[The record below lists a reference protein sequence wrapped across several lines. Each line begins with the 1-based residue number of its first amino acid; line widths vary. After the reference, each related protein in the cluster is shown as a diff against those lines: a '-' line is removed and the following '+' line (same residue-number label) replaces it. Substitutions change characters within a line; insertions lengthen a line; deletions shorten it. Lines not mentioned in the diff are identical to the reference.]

1 METTYDPHRIE
12 SGVYAAWEEGGRF
25 APRGQ
30 GRPYCIMIPPPNVT
44 GTLHMGH
51 AFQDTIMDTLIRY
64 HRMRG
69 FDTLWQMGADHAGIA
84 TQVVVERQLEA
95 EGKDRRALGREA
107 FVERVW
113 DWTRESGG
121 TIRRQLRRLGA
132 SVDWDTE
139 RFTLDE
145 GLSEAVLETFVR
157 LYDKGLIYRGR
168 RLVNWDPVLRTA
180 VSDLEVKS
188 EEEGGHLWHIRYP
201 LCDPSRDGA
210 DCVTVATTRPETM
223 LGDVAVAVHPDDPRH
238 ADLVGREVEL
248 PLCDRR
254 IPVIADE
261 SVVPEFGTGCLKITP
276 AHDFNDYAVG
286 ERHRLPS
293 IDIFTEVASLNEN
306 APEVY
311 RGLDRFAARERIV
324 ADLEEAGLLDR
335 VETCR
340 HQIPR
345 GERTGAVVEPRLTAQ
360 WFVRAAPLAEP
371 AIRAVETGAVR
382 FVPENWARVYFQW
395 MRDIEDW
402 CISRQIW
409 WGHRIPAWYDPD
421 GNIHV
426 GRSEAQVRER
436 HGLGPD
442 IALERDPDV
451 LDTWFSSALWPFS
464 TLGWPRESERLAG
477 FYPTSVL
484 VTGFDIIFF
493 WVARMI
499 MMGVEFMDDVP
510 FEHVYIHGLVLDAD
524 GEKMSKSKGNIL
536 DPLDLID
543 GIDLESLVVKRTTG
557 LMKPAD
563 APRIAEAT
571 RRQFPD
577 GIPAYGTDALRFTF
591 CSLATNGRNIRFDL
605 GRIEGNRN
613 FCNKLWNAARYVLR
627 NAAPGG
633 GSEPPKDAA
642 PGVCD
647 GHGLPRGRDGGPGA
661 VPAVA
666 DGRDLPD
673 RRGSGPDALPSVA
686 DGTDLPDRRGNGP
699 GAVPWAADGD
709 DPPDRRGGSGV
720 VPCIAD
726 GSDPSDRRG
735 RSEVVPCIADRWIR
749 SRLVALAEQV
759 RDGFESYRFDYVA
772 SSLYDFTWN
781 EFCDWYLELTK
792 PVLAGPG
799 VPEAARESTRRT
811 LVEVF
816 ETLLRFLHPIMP
828 FVTEDLWRRVAPAA
842 GIEGET
848 VMLQPWPEPGEAD
861 PAAEAEV
868 EWIKT
873 FVLAVRHVRGEVE
886 LAPGRRVAVCLQG
899 GDALDAERVDA
910 HRELLESLAR
920 LEGFTW
926 LDPDAPAPPGAAAF
940 AGALKILLPF
950 EGTVDLAAERA
961 RLERE
966 IEKRERDLG
975 QVEAKLA
982 NEAFVTRAPA
992 PVVEK
997 QRERA
1002 EELGRAVGRLRDQ
1015 VERLARAG

>member
-1 METTYDPHRIE
+1 METTYDPRRIE
-12 SGVYAAWEEGGRF
+12 SGMYAAWEAGGWF
-25 APRGQ
+25 APRG
-30 GRPYCIMIPPPNVT
+30 GGPPYCIMIPPPNVT

-51 AFQDTIMDTLIRY
+51 AFQDTIMDILIR
-64 HRMRG
+64 HRRMRG
-69 FDTLWQMGADHAGIA
+69 CDTLWQVGTDHAGIA
-84 TQVVVERQLEA
+84 TQVVVERQVEA
-95 EGKDRRALGREA
+95 EGRDRRSLGREA

-113 DWTRESGG
+113 DWTRQSGE
-121 TIRRQLRRLGA
+121 TIRNQLRRLGA
-132 SVDWDTE
+132 SVDWATE

-157 LYDKGLIYRGR
+157 LHDKGLIYRGR

-180 VSDLEVKS
+180 VSDLEVQS
-188 EEEGGHLWHIRYP
+188 EEEDGHLWHIRYP
-201 LCDPSRDGA
+201 LHEPPPGGPGF
-210 DCVTVATTRPETM
+210 VTVATTRPETM
-223 LGDVAVAVHPDDPRH
+223 LGDVAVAVHPDDPRY

-286 ERHRLPS
+286 ERHGLPF
-293 IDIFTEVASLNEN
+293 IDIFTDTASLNEN
-306 APEVY
+306 APRAY
-311 RGLDRFAARERIV
+311 RGLDRFVARKRVV
-324 ADLEEAGLLDR
+324 ADLREAGRLGR
-335 VETCR
+335 VEAYR
-340 HQIPR
+340 HHIPR

-360 WFVRAAPLAEP
+360 WFVRAARLAEP

-382 FVPENWARVYFQW
+382 FVPESWAKVYFRW
-395 MRDIEDW
+395 MHDIEDW
-402 CISRQIW
+402 CVSRQIW
-409 WGHRIPAWYDPD
+409 WGHRIPAWYGPD
-421 GNIHV
+421 GAVYV
-426 GRSEAQVRER
+426 GRSEAEIRAR
-436 HGLGPD
+436 HGLDPD
-442 IALERDPDV
+442 VPLERDPDV

-464 TLGWPRESERLAG
+464 TLGWPRESERLAR
-477 FYPTSVL
+477 FYPTRVL

-510 FEHVYIHGLVLDAD
+510 FDHVYIHGLVLDAD
-524 GEKMSKSKGNIL
+524 GEKMSKSRGNIL

-557 LMKPAD
+557 LMKPED
-563 APRIAEAT
+563 APRIADVT

-627 NAAPGG
+627 NAEPSGEPGN
-633 GSEPPKDAA
+633 AA
-642 PGVCD
+642 A
-647 GHGLPRGRDGGPGA
+647 GA
-661 VPAVA
+661 
-666 DGRDLPD
+666 
-673 RRGSGPDALPSVA
+673 PSV
-686 DGTDLPDRRGNGP
+686 
-699 GAVPWAADGD
+699 
-709 DPPDRRGGSGV
+709 
-720 VPCIAD
+720 
-726 GSDPSDRRG
+726 
-735 RSEVVPCIADRWIR
+735 ADRWIR
-749 SRLVALAEQV
+749 SRLAALAEQV
-759 RDGFESYRFDYVA
+759 RDGFESYRFDHVA
-772 SSLYDFTWN
+772 TSLYDFTWN

-792 PVLAGPG
+792 PVLAGPD
-799 VPEAARESTRRT
+799 VPEAARAATRRT

-816 ETLLRFLHPIMP
+816 ETLLRFLHPVMP

-842 GIEGET
+842 GVVGET
-848 VMLQPWPEPGEAD
+848 VMLQPWPEPGEMD
-861 PAAEAEV
+861 PVAEAEV
-868 EWIKT
+868 GWIKT
-873 FVLAVRHVRGEVE
+873 FVLAVRHVRGQMDI
-886 LAPGRRVAVCLQG
+886 ASGRRIAVRLQG
-899 GDALDAERVDA
+899 GGPLDVARVEA
-910 HRELLESLAR
+910 HPDLLRSLAR
-920 LEGFTW
+920 LDGLIW
-926 LDPDAPAPPGAAAF
+926 LDPDAPSPPGAAAF

-966 IEKRERDLG
+966 IEKRVRDLG

-1002 EELGRAVGRLRDQ
+1002 AELGRVVGRLRDQ

>member
-1 METTYDPHRIE
+1 METTYDPRRVE
-12 SGVYAAWEEGGRF
+12 SGAYAAWEAGGRF
-25 APRGQ
+25 APNGE
-30 GRPYCIMIPPPNVT
+30 GRRYCIMIPPPNVT

-51 AFQDTIMDTLIRY
+51 AFQDTIMDTLIRF

-69 FDTLWQMGADHAGIA
+69 RDTLWQMGTDHAGIA

-95 EGKDRRALGREA
+95 AGEDRRAIGRDA

-113 DWTRESGG
+113 DWTRQSGE

-132 SVDWDTE
+132 SVDWSTE

-157 LYDKGLIYRGR
+157 LYDKGLVYRGR

-188 EEEGGHLWHIRYP
+188 EEEDGHLWHIRYP
-201 LCDPSRDGA
+201 LCDSPAGGPEW
-210 DCVTVATTRPETM
+210 VVVATTRPETM
-223 LGDVAVAVHPDDPRH
+223 LGDVAVAVHPDDPRY
-238 ADLVGREVEL
+238 ADLVGRRVEL
-248 PLCDRR
+248 PLAGRT
-254 IPVIADE
+254 IPIVADE

-276 AHDFNDYAVG
+276 AHDFNDYEVG
-286 ERHRLPS
+286 ERHGLPS
-293 IDIFTEVASLNEN
+293 IDIFTETAHLNEH
-306 APEVY
+306 APAPY
-311 RGLDRFAARERIV
+311 RGLDRFVARERIV
-324 ADLEEAGLLDR
+324 TDLRTADRLDR
-335 VETCR
+335 VESYR

-360 WFVRAAPLAEP
+360 WFVRAGPLAEP
-371 AIRAVETGAVR
+371 AIRAVESGRVR
-382 FVPENWARVYFQW
+382 FVPENWAKVYYQW
-395 MRDIEDW
+395 MHDIEDW

-409 WGHRIPAWYDPD
+409 WGHRIPAWYDRE
-421 GNIHV
+421 GGIFV
-426 GRSEAQVRER
+426 GRSEEEVRAR
-436 HGLGPD
+436 HGLGPEVP
-442 IALERDPDV
+442 LERDSDV

-464 TLGWPRESERLAG
+464 TLGWPRESERLDRY
-477 FYPTSVL
+477 YPTSVL

-499 MMGVEFMDDVP
+499 MMGVEFMDEVP
-510 FEHVYIHGLVLDAD
+510 FDDVYIHGLVLDENGD
-524 GEKMSKSKGNIL
+524 KMSKSKGNIL

-543 GIDLESLVVKRTTG
+543 GVDLESLVAKRTTG
-557 LMKPAD
+557 LMRPED
-563 APRIAEAT
+563 APHIAKAT

-591 CSLATNGRNIRFDL
+591 CALATNGRNIRFDL
-605 GRIEGNRN
+605 KRIEGYRN

-627 NAAPGG
+627 SVDPDGAGTGRPAEAPRSAEAELGASG
-633 GSEPPKDAA
+633 V
-642 PGVCD
+642 PG
-647 GHGLPRGRDGGPGA
+647 PQA
-661 VPAVA
+661 M
-666 DGRDLPD
+666 
-673 RRGSGPDALPSVA
+673 PSV
-686 DGTDLPDRRGNGP
+686 
-699 GAVPWAADGD
+699 V
-709 DPPDRRGGSGV
+709 
-720 VPCIAD
+720 
-726 GSDPSDRRG
+726 
-735 RSEVVPCIADRWIR
+735 DRWIR
-749 SRLVALAEQV
+749 SRLVTVAEQV

-781 EFCDWYLELTK
+781 EFCDWYVELTK
-792 PVLAGPG
+792 PILAAPG
-799 VPEAARESTRRT
+799 VPEAARSATRRT

-828 FVTEDLWRRVAPAA
+828 FVTEDLWLRVAPAA

-848 VMLQPWPEPGEAD
+848 VMLQPWPEPGDAD
-861 PAAEAEV
+861 PEAETEV
-868 EWIKT
+868 EWIKG
-873 FVLAVRHVRGEVE
+873 FVLAVRNARGEMDI
-886 LAPGRRVAVCLQG
+886 APGRRIGVRLQG
-899 GDALDAERVDA
+899 GDARDAQRVA
-910 HRELLESLAR
+910 EHRTLLESLAR

-926 LDPDAPAPPGAAAF
+926 LEPDAPTPPGAAAF

-966 IEKRERDLG
+966 IAKRVRDLG

-982 NEAFVTRAPA
+982 NEAFVARAPA

-1002 EELGRAVGRLRDQ
+1002 AELGKAVGRLQDQ
-1015 VERLARAG
+1015 VERLAEAG

>member
-1 METTYDPHRIE
+1 METTYDPRRTE
-12 SGVYAAWEEGGRF
+12 SGVYAAWEAGGRF
-25 APRGQ
+25 APRGE

-69 FDTLWQMGADHAGIA
+69 FDTLWQAGTDHAGIA

-95 EGKDRRALGREA
+95 EGADRRSLGREA

-113 DWTRESGG
+113 DWTRQSGG

-132 SVDWDTE
+132 SVDWETE

-157 LYDKGLIYRGR
+157 LHEKGLIYRGR

-188 EEEGGHLWHIRYP
+188 EEEEGWLWHIRYP
-201 LCDPSRDGA
+201 LCDPPPAGPA
-210 DCVTVATTRPETM
+210 FVTVATTRPETL
-223 LGDVAVAVHPDDPRH
+223 LGDTAVAVHPDDPRY

-261 SVVPEFGTGCLKITP
+261 SVAPEFGTGCLKITP
-276 AHDFNDYAVG
+276 AHDFNDHAVG
-286 ERHRLPS
+286 ERHGLPS
-293 IDIFTEVASLNEN
+293 IDVFTDTASLNEN
-306 APEVY
+306 APEAY

-324 ADLEEAGLLDR
+324 ADLREAGRLDR
-335 VETCR
+335 VDPHR

-382 FVPENWARVYFQW
+382 FVPESWAKVYFQW
-395 MRDIEDW
+395 LRDVEDW

-409 WGHRIPAWYDPD
+409 WGHRIPAWHGPD
-421 GNIHV
+421 GEIYV
-426 GRSEAQVRER
+426 GRSEAEVRER
-436 HGLGPD
+436 RGFGPEVP
-442 IALERDPDV
+442 LERDPDV

-464 TLGWPRESERLAG
+464 TLGWPRETERLAR
-477 FYPTSVL
+477 FYPTRVL

-493 WVARMI
+493 WVARMV
-499 MMGVEFMDDVP
+499 MMGVEFMGGAP
-510 FEHVYIHGLVLDAD
+510 FDHVYIHGLVLDAD
-524 GEKMSKSKGNIL
+524 GEKMSKSKGNVL

-557 LMKPAD
+557 LMKPED
-563 APRIAEAT
+563 APRIAQAT

-591 CSLATNGRNIRFDL
+591 CSLATSGRNVRFDL

-627 NAAPGG
+627 SAAPPTGG
-633 GSEPPKDAA
+633 GEETPPGDSAGA
-642 PGVCD
+642 GAEASAE
-647 GHGLPRGRDGGPGA
+647 RGTERDGAGA
-661 VPAVA
+661 PTV
-666 DGRDLPD
+666 
-673 RRGSGPDALPSVA
+673 
-686 DGTDLPDRRGNGP
+686 
-699 GAVPWAADGD
+699 
-709 DPPDRRGGSGV
+709 
-720 VPCIAD
+720 
-726 GSDPSDRRG
+726 
-735 RSEVVPCIADRWIR
+735 ADRWIR
-749 SRLVALAEQV
+749 SRLAALVEQM
-759 RDGFESYRFDYVA
+759 RDGFETYRFDHVA
-772 SSLYDFTWN
+772 ASLYDFTWN

-792 PVLAGPG
+792 PVLAAPDA
-799 VPEAARESTRRT
+799 PEAARAATRRT

-816 ETLLRFLHPIMP
+816 ETLLRLLHPVMP
-828 FVTEDLWRRVAPAA
+828 FLTEDLWRRVAPAA

-848 VMLQPWPEPGEAD
+848 VMLQPWPEPGDAD
-861 PAAEAEV
+861 PEAEAEV

-873 FVLAVRHVRGEVE
+873 FVLAVRRVRGEMDV
-886 LAPGRRVAVCLQG
+886 ASGRRIAVALQG
-899 GDALDAERVDA
+899 GDALDTGRVEA
-910 HRELLESLAR
+910 HRGLLASLAR
-920 LEGFTW
+920 LERLTW

-940 AGALKILLPF
+940 AGGLRILLPL
-950 EGTVDLAAERA
+950 EGAVDLAAERA

-966 IEKRERDLG
+966 IEKRVRDLG

-1002 EELGRAVGRLRDQ
+1002 AELGRAVGRLRDQ

>member
-1 METTYDPHRIE
+1 METTYDPRRIE
-12 SGVYAAWEEGGRF
+12 SGVYAAWEAGGWF
-25 APRGQ
+25 APRG
-30 GRPYCIMIPPPNVT
+30 GGPPYCIMIPPPNVT

-51 AFQDTIMDTLIRY
+51 AFQDTIMDILIR
-64 HRMRG
+64 HRRMRG
-69 FDTLWQMGADHAGIA
+69 YDTLWQVGTDHAGIA
-84 TQVVVERQLEA
+84 TQVVVERQVEA
-95 EGKDRRALGREA
+95 EGRDRRSLGREA

-113 DWTRESGG
+113 DWTRQSGE
-121 TIRRQLRRLGA
+121 TIRNQLRRLGA
-132 SVDWDTE
+132 SVDWATE

-157 LYDKGLIYRGR
+157 LHDKGLIYRGR

-180 VSDLEVKS
+180 VSDLEVQS
-188 EEEGGHLWHIRYP
+188 EEEDGHLWHIRYP
-201 LCDPSRDGA
+201 LHEPPPGGPGF
-210 DCVTVATTRPETM
+210 VTVATTRPETM
-223 LGDVAVAVHPDDPRH
+223 LGDVAVAVHPDDPRY

-286 ERHRLPS
+286 ERHGLPF
-293 IDIFTEVASLNEN
+293 IDIFTDTASLNEN
-306 APEVY
+306 APRAY
-311 RGLDRFAARERIV
+311 RGLDRFAARKRVV
-324 ADLEEAGLLDR
+324 ADLREAGRLGR
-335 VETCR
+335 VEAYR
-340 HQIPR
+340 HHIPR

-360 WFVRAAPLAEP
+360 WFVRAARLAEP

-382 FVPENWARVYFQW
+382 FVPESWAKVYFRW
-395 MRDIEDW
+395 MHDIEDW
-402 CISRQIW
+402 CVSRQIW
-409 WGHRIPAWYDPD
+409 WGHRIPAWYGPD
-421 GNIHV
+421 GAVYV
-426 GRSEAQVRER
+426 GRSEAEIRAR
-436 HGLGPD
+436 HGLDPD
-442 IALERDPDV
+442 VPLERDPDV

-464 TLGWPRESERLAG
+464 TLGWPRESERLAR
-477 FYPTSVL
+477 FYPTRVL

-510 FEHVYIHGLVLDAD
+510 FDHVYIHGLVLDAD
-524 GEKMSKSKGNIL
+524 GEKMSKSRGNIL

-557 LMKPAD
+557 LMKPED
-563 APRIAEAT
+563 APRIADVT

-627 NAAPGG
+627 NAEPSGEPGN
-633 GSEPPKDAA
+633 AA
-642 PGVCD
+642 A
-647 GHGLPRGRDGGPGA
+647 GA
-661 VPAVA
+661 
-666 DGRDLPD
+666 
-673 RRGSGPDALPSVA
+673 PSV
-686 DGTDLPDRRGNGP
+686 
-699 GAVPWAADGD
+699 
-709 DPPDRRGGSGV
+709 
-720 VPCIAD
+720 
-726 GSDPSDRRG
+726 
-735 RSEVVPCIADRWIR
+735 ADRWIR
-749 SRLVALAEQV
+749 SRLAALAEQV
-759 RDGFESYRFDYVA
+759 RDGFESYRFDHVA
-772 SSLYDFTWN
+772 TSLYDFTWN

-792 PVLAGPG
+792 PVLAGPD
-799 VPEAARESTRRT
+799 VPEAARAATRRT

-816 ETLLRFLHPIMP
+816 ETLLRFLHPVMP

-842 GIEGET
+842 GVVGET
-848 VMLQPWPEPGEAD
+848 VMLQPWPEPGEVD
-861 PAAEAEV
+861 PVAEAEV
-868 EWIKT
+868 GWIKT
-873 FVLAVRHVRGEVE
+873 FVLAVRHVRGQMDV
-886 LAPGRRVAVCLQG
+886 ASGRRITVRLQG
-899 GDALDAERVDA
+899 GGPLDVARVEA
-910 HRELLESLAR
+910 HPDLLMSLAR
-920 LEGFTW
+920 LDGLIW
-926 LDPDAPAPPGAAAF
+926 LDPDAPSPPGAAAF

-966 IEKRERDLG
+966 IEKRVRDLG

-1002 EELGRAVGRLRDQ
+1002 AELGRVVGRLRDQ

>member
-1 METTYDPHRIE
+1 METTYDPRRTE
-12 SGVYAAWEEGGRF
+12 SGVYAAWEAGGWF
-25 APRGQ
+25 APRGE

-69 FDTLWQMGADHAGIA
+69 CDTLWQAGTDHAGIA
-84 TQVVVERQLEA
+84 TQVVVERQIEA
-95 EGKDRRALGREA
+95 EGSDRRSLGREA

-113 DWTRESGG
+113 DWTRQSGG

-132 SVDWDTE
+132 SVDWETE

-157 LYDKGLIYRGR
+157 LHEKGLVYRGR

-188 EEEGGHLWHIRYP
+188 EEEDGSLWHIRYP
-201 LCDPSRDGA
+201 LHDPPPGGPA
-210 DCVTVATTRPETM
+210 FVTVATTRPETL
-223 LGDVAVAVHPDDPRH
+223 LGDTAVAVHPDDPRY
-238 ADLVGREVEL
+238 AELVGREVEL

-276 AHDFNDYAVG
+276 AHDFNDHAVG
-286 ERHRLPS
+286 ERHGLPS
-293 IDIFTEVASLNEN
+293 IDVLTDTAALNEN
-306 APEVY
+306 APEAY
-311 RGLDRFAARERIV
+311 RGLDRFAARERIA
-324 ADLEEAGLLDR
+324 ADLREAGLLDR
-335 VETCR
+335 VEAHR

-409 WGHRIPAWYDPD
+409 WGHRIPAWYGPD
-421 GNIHV
+421 GGIYV
-426 GRSEAQVRER
+426 GRSEAEVRER
-436 HGLGPD
+436 CRLAPD
-442 IALERDPDV
+442 VRLERDPDV

-464 TLGWPRESERLAG
+464 TLGWPRESERLAR
-477 FYPTSVL
+477 FYPTRVL

-493 WVARMI
+493 WVARMV
-499 MMGVEFMDDVP
+499 MMGVEFMGDVP
-510 FEHVYIHGLVLDAD
+510 FDHVYIHGLVLDAD

-557 LMKPAD
+557 LMKPED
-563 APRIAEAT
+563 APRIEEAT

-627 NAAPGG
+627 SAAVPPAGGGEEAAPAPPPPGT
-633 GSEPPKDAA
+633 GSAGA
-642 PGVCD
+642 PTV
-647 GHGLPRGRDGGPGA
+647 
-661 VPAVA
+661 
-666 DGRDLPD
+666 
-673 RRGSGPDALPSVA
+673 
-686 DGTDLPDRRGNGP
+686 
-699 GAVPWAADGD
+699 
-709 DPPDRRGGSGV
+709 
-720 VPCIAD
+720 
-726 GSDPSDRRG
+726 
-735 RSEVVPCIADRWIR
+735 ADRWIR
-749 SRLVALAEQV
+749 SRLAALAEQV
-759 RDGFESYRFDYVA
+759 RDGFETYRFDYVA
-772 SSLYDFTWN
+772 GSLYDFTWN
-781 EFCDWYLELTK
+781 EFCDWYVELTK
-792 PVLAGPG
+792 PVLADPDA
-799 VPEAARESTRRT
+799 PEPARAATRRT

-828 FVTEDLWRRVAPAA
+828 FLTEDLWRRVAPAA

-848 VMLQPWPEPGEAD
+848 IMLQPWPEPADAD

-873 FVLAVRHVRGEVE
+873 FVLAVRHVRGEMDI
-886 LAPGRRVAVCLQG
+886 APGRRIAVALQG
-899 GDALDAERVDA
+899 GDALDGERVEA
-910 HRELLESLAR
+910 HRSLLARLAR
-920 LEGFTW
+920 LERLAW
-926 LDPDAPAPPGAAAF
+926 LDPDAPTPPGAAAF
-940 AGALKILLPF
+940 AGGLRILLPF
-950 EGTVDLAAERA
+950 EGAVDLAAERA

-966 IEKRERDLG
+966 IEKRVRDLG

-997 QRERA
+997 QRARA
-1002 EELGRAVGRLRDQ
+1002 AELGRAVGRLRDQ

>member
-1 METTYDPHRIE
+1 METTYDPRRIE
-12 SGVYAAWEEGGRF
+12 SGVYAAWEEGGWF
-25 APRGQ
+25 APRGD

-51 AFQDTIMDTLIRY
+51 AFQDTIMDTLVRY

-69 FDTLWQMGADHAGIA
+69 RDTLWQMGTDHAGIA

-95 EGKDRRALGREA
+95 EGTDRRALGREA

-132 SVDWDTE
+132 SVDWETE

-157 LYDKGLIYRGR
+157 LYDKGLVYRGR

-188 EEEGGHLWHIRYP
+188 EEEDGHLWHIHYP
-201 LCDPSRDGA
+201 LCDPPPGGPER
-210 DCVTVATTRPETM
+210 VTVATTRPETM
-223 LGDVAVAVHPDDPRH
+223 LGDVAVAVHPDDPRF

-254 IPVIADE
+254 IPVIADDY
-261 SVVPEFGTGCLKITP
+261 VVQEFGTGCLKITP

-286 ERHRLPS
+286 ERHGLAS
-293 IDIFTEVASLNEN
+293 IDIFTDTASLNEN
-306 APEVY
+306 APPAY
-311 RGLDRFAARERIV
+311 RGLDRFEARDRIV
-324 ADLEEAGLLDR
+324 EDLREAGLLDR
-335 VETCR
+335 VEACR

-345 GERTGAVVEPRLTAQ
+345 GERTGTVVEPRLTAQ

-382 FVPENWARVYFQW
+382 FVPENWAKVYFQW
-395 MRDIEDW
+395 MHDIEDW

-409 WGHRIPAWYDPD
+409 WGHRIPAWYGPD
-421 GNIHV
+421 GAIYV
-426 GRSEAQVRER
+426 GRSEAEVRER
-436 HGLGPD
+436 HRLGPEVL
-442 IALERDPDV
+442 LERDPDV

-464 TLGWPRESERLAG
+464 TIGWPRESERLARY
-477 FYPTSVL
+477 YPTSVL

-499 MMGVEFMDDVP
+499 MMGVEFMEDVP
-510 FEHVYIHGLVLDAD
+510 FDEVYIHGLVLDAD
-524 GEKMSKSKGNIL
+524 GEKMSKSRGNIL

-557 LMKPAD
+557 LMKPED

-627 NAAPGG
+627 SAAPDGAGNGADVSAEGG
-633 GSEPPKDAA
+633 
-642 PGVCD
+642 D
-647 GHGLPRGRDGGPGA
+647 GAGAGGLAGRPDGGPGPGA
-661 VPAVA
+661 GAEAGAMPPVG
-666 DGRDLPD
+666 DGHDLPD
-673 RRGSGPDALPSVA
+673 PRGDGAGAAPSV
-686 DGTDLPDRRGNGP
+686 
-699 GAVPWAADGD
+699 
-709 DPPDRRGGSGV
+709 
-720 VPCIAD
+720 
-726 GSDPSDRRG
+726 
-735 RSEVVPCIADRWIR
+735 ADRWIR
-749 SRLVALAEQV
+749 SRLVTLAEQV
-759 RDGFESYRFDYVA
+759 RDGYEGYRFDYVA
-772 SSLYDFTWN
+772 ASLYDFTWN

-792 PVLAGPG
+792 PVLSGPD
-799 VPEAARESTRRT
+799 VPAAVRAATRRT

-816 ETLLRFLHPIMP
+816 ETLLRFLHPVMP
-828 FVTEDLWRRVAPAA
+828 FVTEDLWRRVAPVA
-842 GIEGET
+842 GVEGET
-848 VMLQPWPEPGEAD
+848 VMLQPWPEPGKAD
-861 PAAEAEV
+861 PEAEAEV

-873 FVLAVRHVRGEVE
+873 FVLAVRHVRGEMD
-886 LAPGRRVAVCLQG
+886 LASGRRIAVRLQG
-899 GDALDAERVDA
+899 GDPLDAPRVEA
-910 HRELLESLAR
+910 HRDLLVSLAR
-920 LEGFTW
+920 LDGLTW
-926 LDPDAPAPPGAAAF
+926 LDADAPPPPGAAAV
-940 AGALKILLPF
+940 AGSLKILLPF

-966 IEKRERDLG
+966 IEKRVRDLG

-1002 EELGRAVGRLRDQ
+1002 AELGRAVGRLRDQ
-1015 VERLARAG
+1015 VERLAGAG

>member
-1 METTYDPHRIE
+1 METTYDPRRIE
-12 SGVYAAWEEGGRF
+12 SGVYAAWEEGDRF
-25 APRGQ
+25 APRGD

-51 AFQDTIMDTLIRY
+51 AFQDTIMDTLVRY

-69 FDTLWQMGADHAGIA
+69 RDTLWQMGTDHAGIA
-84 TQVVVERQLEA
+84 TQVVVERQLES
-95 EGKDRRALGREA
+95 EGRDRRELGREA

-132 SVDWDTE
+132 SVDWETE

-157 LYDKGLIYRGR
+157 LYDKGLIYRGT

-188 EEEGGHLWHIRYP
+188 EEEDGHLWHIHYP
-201 LCDPSRDGA
+201 LCDPPPGGPER
-210 DCVTVATTRPETM
+210 VTVATTRPETM
-223 LGDVAVAVHPDDPRH
+223 LGDVAVAVHPEDPRF

-254 IPVIADE
+254 IPVIADDY
-261 SVVPEFGTGCLKITP
+261 VVQEFGTGCLKITP

-286 ERHRLPS
+286 ERHGLAS
-293 IDIFTEVASLNEN
+293 IDIFTDTASLNEN
-306 APEVY
+306 APPAY
-311 RGLDRFAARERIV
+311 RGLDRFEARDRIV
-324 ADLEEAGLLDR
+324 EDLREAGLLDR
-335 VETCR
+335 VEACR

-345 GERTGAVVEPRLTAQ
+345 GERTGTVVEPRLTAQ

-382 FVPENWARVYFQW
+382 FVPENWAKVYFQW
-395 MRDIEDW
+395 MHDIEDW

-409 WGHRIPAWYDPD
+409 WGHRIPAWYGPD
-421 GNIHV
+421 GGIYV
-426 GRSEAQVRER
+426 GRSEAEVRER
-436 HGLGPD
+436 HRLGPEVL
-442 IALERDPDV
+442 LERDPDV

-464 TLGWPRESERLAG
+464 TLGWPRASERLARY
-477 FYPTSVL
+477 YPTSVL

-499 MMGVEFMDDVP
+499 MMGVEFMEEVP
-510 FEHVYIHGLVLDAD
+510 FDDVYIHGLVLDAD
-524 GEKMSKSKGNIL
+524 GEKMSKSRGNIL

-557 LMKPAD
+557 LMKPGD

-627 NAAPGG
+627 SAAPDGTGNGADVSAEGGDGG
-633 GSEPPKDAA
+633 GA
-642 PGVCD
+642 G
-647 GHGLPRGRDGGPGA
+647 GLAGRPDGGPGA
-661 VPAVA
+661 VPRVA
-666 DGRDLPD
+666 DGHELSDP
-673 RRGSGPDALPSVA
+673 RG
-686 DGTDLPDRRGNGP
+686 DGA
-699 GAVPWAADGD
+699 GAVPC
-709 DPPDRRGGSGV
+709 V
-720 VPCIAD
+720 
-726 GSDPSDRRG
+726 
-735 RSEVVPCIADRWIR
+735 ADRWIR
-749 SRLVALAEQV
+749 SRLVTLAEQV
-759 RDGFESYRFDYVA
+759 RDGYEGYRFDYVA
-772 SSLYDFTWN
+772 ASLYDFTWN

-792 PVLAGPG
+792 PVLSGPD
-799 VPEAARESTRRT
+799 VPAAVRAATRRT

-816 ETLLRFLHPIMP
+816 EILLRFLHPVMP
-828 FVTEDLWRRVAPAA
+828 FVTEDLWRRVAPVA
-842 GIEGET
+842 GVEGES

-861 PAAEAEV
+861 PEAEAEV

-873 FVLAVRHVRGEVE
+873 FVLAVRHVRGEMD
-886 LAPGRRVAVCLQG
+886 LASGRRIAVRLQG
-899 GDALDAERVDA
+899 GDPLDKERVEA
-910 HRELLESLAR
+910 HRELLLGLAR
-920 LEGFTW
+920 LDRLDW
-926 LDPDAPAPPGAAAF
+926 LEPDAPPPPGAAAF
-940 AGALKILLPF
+940 AGSLKILLPF

-966 IEKRERDLG
+966 IEKRVRDLG

-1002 EELGRAVGRLRDQ
+1002 AELGRAVGRLRDQ
-1015 VERLARAG
+1015 VERLAGAG

>member
-1 METTYDPHRIE
+1 METTYDPRRTE
-12 SGVYAAWEEGGRF
+12 SGAYAAWEAGGRF

-69 FDTLWQMGADHAGIA
+69 FDTLWQAGTDHAGIA

-95 EGKDRRALGREA
+95 EGTDRRILGREA

-113 DWTRESGG
+113 DWTRQSGG

-132 SVDWDTE
+132 SVDWETE

-157 LYDKGLIYRGR
+157 LHEKGLVYRGR

-188 EEEGGHLWHIRYP
+188 EEEEGRLWHIRYP
-201 LCDPSRDGA
+201 LCDPPPAGPA
-210 DCVTVATTRPETM
+210 FVTVATTRPETL
-223 LGDVAVAVHPDDPRH
+223 LGDTAVAVHPDDPRY

-261 SVVPEFGTGCLKITP
+261 SVAPEFGTGCLKITP
-276 AHDFNDYAVG
+276 AHDFNDHAVG
-286 ERHRLPS
+286 ERHGLPS
-293 IDIFTEVASLNEN
+293 IDVFTDTAALNEN
-306 APEVY
+306 APEAY

-324 ADLEEAGLLDR
+324 ADLREAGRLDR
-335 VETCR
+335 VDPHR

-382 FVPENWARVYFQW
+382 FVPESWAKVYFQW
-395 MRDIEDW
+395 LRDVEDW

-409 WGHRIPAWYDPD
+409 WGHRIPAWYGPD
-421 GNIHV
+421 GEIYV
-426 GRSEAQVRER
+426 GRSETEVRER
-436 HGLGPD
+436 RGLGPEVP
-442 IALERDPDV
+442 LERDPDV

-464 TLGWPRESERLAG
+464 TLGWPRETERLAR
-477 FYPTSVL
+477 FYPTRVL

-493 WVARMI
+493 WVARMV
-499 MMGVEFMDDVP
+499 MMGVEFMGGAP
-510 FEHVYIHGLVLDAD
+510 FDHVYIHGLVLDAD
-524 GEKMSKSKGNIL
+524 GEKMSKSKGNVL

-557 LMKPAD
+557 LMKPED
-563 APRIAEAT
+563 APRIAQAT

-591 CSLATNGRNIRFDL
+591 CSLATSGRNVRFDL

-627 NAAPGG
+627 SAAPPTGG
-633 GSEPPKDAA
+633 AEETP
-642 PGVCD
+642 
-647 GHGLPRGRDGGPGA
+647 PGA
-661 VPAVA
+661 
-666 DGRDLPD
+666 G
-673 RRGSGPDALPSVA
+673 
-686 DGTDLPDRRGNGP
+686 
-699 GAVPWAADGD
+699 DGD
-709 DPPDRRGGSGV
+709 GAGAGGDGGSGSGAGV
-720 VPCIAD
+720 EASAERGTEGD
-726 GSDPSDRRG
+726 GAGAPT
-735 RSEVVPCIADRWIR
+735 VADRWIR
-749 SRLVALAEQV
+749 SRLAALMEQM
-759 RDGFESYRFDYVA
+759 RDGFETYRFDYVA
-772 SSLYDFTWN
+772 ASLYDFTWN

-792 PVLAGPG
+792 PVLAAPDA
-799 VPEAARESTRRT
+799 PEAARAATRRT

-816 ETLLRFLHPIMP
+816 ETLLRLLHPVMP
-828 FVTEDLWRRVAPAA
+828 FLTEDLWRRVAPAA

-848 VMLQPWPEPGEAD
+848 VMLQPWPEPADAD

-873 FVLAVRHVRGEVE
+873 FVLAVRRVRGEMDV
-886 LAPGRRVAVCLQG
+886 ASGRRIAVALQG
-899 GDALDAERVDA
+899 GDALDTERVEA
-910 HRELLESLAR
+910 HRGLLASLAR
-920 LEGFTW
+920 LERLTW

-940 AGALKILLPF
+940 AGGLRILLPF
-950 EGTVDLAAERA
+950 EGAIDLAAERA

-966 IEKRERDLG
+966 IEKRVRDLG

-1002 EELGRAVGRLRDQ
+1002 AELGRAVGRLRDQ

>member
-1 METTYDPHRIE
+1 METTYDPRRVE
-12 SGVYAAWEEGGRF
+12 SGAYAAWEAGGRF
-25 APRGQ
+25 APNGE
-30 GRPYCIMIPPPNVT
+30 GRRYCIMIPPPNVT

-51 AFQDTIMDTLIRY
+51 AFQDTIMDTLIRF

-69 FDTLWQMGADHAGIA
+69 RDTLWQMGTDHAGIA

-95 EGKDRRALGREA
+95 AGEDRRAIGRDA

-113 DWTRESGG
+113 DWTRQSGE

-132 SVDWDTE
+132 SVDWSTE

-157 LYDKGLIYRGR
+157 LYDKGLVYRGR

-188 EEEGGHLWHIRYP
+188 EEEDGHLWHIRYP
-201 LCDPSRDGA
+201 LCDSPAGGPEW
-210 DCVTVATTRPETM
+210 VVVATTRPETM
-223 LGDVAVAVHPDDPRH
+223 LGDVAVAVHPDDPRY
-238 ADLVGREVEL
+238 ADLVGRRVEL
-248 PLCDRR
+248 PLAGRT
-254 IPVIADE
+254 IPIVADE

-276 AHDFNDYAVG
+276 AHDFNDYEVG
-286 ERHRLPS
+286 ERHGLPS
-293 IDIFTEVASLNEN
+293 IDIFTETAHLNER
-306 APEVY
+306 APAPY
-311 RGLDRFAARERIV
+311 RGLDRFVARERIV
-324 ADLEEAGLLDR
+324 TDLRNADRLDR
-335 VETCR
+335 VESYR

-360 WFVRAAPLAEP
+360 WFVRAGPLAEP
-371 AIRAVETGAVR
+371 AIRAVESGRVR
-382 FVPENWARVYFQW
+382 FVPENWAKVYYQW
-395 MRDIEDW
+395 MHDIEDW

-409 WGHRIPAWYDPD
+409 WGHRIPAWYDRE
-421 GNIHV
+421 GGIFV
-426 GRSEAQVRER
+426 GRSEEEVRAR
-436 HGLGPD
+436 HGLGPEVP
-442 IALERDPDV
+442 LERDSDV

-464 TLGWPRESERLAG
+464 TLGWPRESERLDRY
-477 FYPTSVL
+477 YPTSVL

-499 MMGVEFMDDVP
+499 MMGVEFMDEVP
-510 FEHVYIHGLVLDAD
+510 FDDVYIHGLVLDENGD
-524 GEKMSKSKGNIL
+524 KMSKSKGNIL

-543 GIDLESLVVKRTTG
+543 GVDLESLVAKRTTG
-557 LMKPAD
+557 LMRPED
-563 APRIAEAT
+563 APHIAKAT

-591 CSLATNGRNIRFDL
+591 CALATNGRNIRFDL
-605 GRIEGNRN
+605 KRIEGYRN

-627 NAAPGG
+627 SVDPDGAGTGRPAEAARSAEAERGASGVPG
-633 GSEPPKDAA
+633 PQAM
-642 PGVCD
+642 
-647 GHGLPRGRDGGPGA
+647 
-661 VPAVA
+661 
-666 DGRDLPD
+666 
-673 RRGSGPDALPSVA
+673 PSV
-686 DGTDLPDRRGNGP
+686 
-699 GAVPWAADGD
+699 V
-709 DPPDRRGGSGV
+709 
-720 VPCIAD
+720 
-726 GSDPSDRRG
+726 
-735 RSEVVPCIADRWIR
+735 DRWIR
-749 SRLVALAEQV
+749 SRLVTVAEQV

-781 EFCDWYLELTK
+781 EFCDWYVELTK
-792 PVLAGPG
+792 PILAAPG
-799 VPEAARESTRRT
+799 VPEAARSATRRT

-828 FVTEDLWRRVAPAA
+828 FVTEDLWLRVAPAA

-848 VMLQPWPEPGEAD
+848 VMLQPWPEPGDAD
-861 PAAEAEV
+861 PEAETEV
-868 EWIKT
+868 EWIKG
-873 FVLAVRHVRGEVE
+873 FVLAVRNARGEMDI
-886 LAPGRRVAVCLQG
+886 APGRRIGVRLQG
-899 GDALDAERVDA
+899 GDARDAQRVA
-910 HRELLESLAR
+910 EHRTLLESLAR

-926 LDPDAPAPPGAAAF
+926 LEPDAPNPPGAAAF

-966 IEKRERDLG
+966 IAKRVRDLG

-982 NEAFVTRAPA
+982 NEAFVARAPA

-1002 EELGRAVGRLRDQ
+1002 AELGKAVGRLQDQ
-1015 VERLARAG
+1015 VERLAEAG

>member
-1 METTYDPHRIE
+1 METTYDPRRIE
-12 SGVYAAWEEGGRF
+12 SGVYAAWEEGDRF
-25 APRGQ
+25 APRGD

-51 AFQDTIMDTLIRY
+51 AFQDTIMDTLVRY

-69 FDTLWQMGADHAGIA
+69 RDTLWQMGTDHAGIA
-84 TQVVVERQLEA
+84 TQVVVERQLES
-95 EGKDRRALGREA
+95 EGRDRRELGREA

-132 SVDWDTE
+132 SVDWETE

-157 LYDKGLIYRGR
+157 LYDKGLIYRGT

-188 EEEGGHLWHIRYP
+188 EEEDGHLWHIHYP
-201 LCDPSRDGA
+201 LCDPPPGGPER
-210 DCVTVATTRPETM
+210 VTVATTRPETM
-223 LGDVAVAVHPDDPRH
+223 LGDVAVAVHPEDPRF

-254 IPVIADE
+254 IPVIADDY
-261 SVVPEFGTGCLKITP
+261 VVQEFGTGCLKITP

-286 ERHRLPS
+286 ERHGLAS
-293 IDIFTEVASLNEN
+293 IDIFTDTASLNEN
-306 APEVY
+306 APRAY
-311 RGLDRFAARERIV
+311 RGLDRFEARDRIV
-324 ADLEEAGLLDR
+324 KDLREAGLLDR
-335 VETCR
+335 VEACR

-345 GERTGAVVEPRLTAQ
+345 GERTGTVVEPRLTAQ

-382 FVPENWARVYFQW
+382 FVPENWAKVYFQW
-395 MRDIEDW
+395 MHDIEDW

-409 WGHRIPAWYDPD
+409 WGHRIPAWYGPD
-421 GNIHV
+421 GGIYV
-426 GRSEAQVRER
+426 GRSEAEIRER
-436 HGLGPD
+436 HRLGPEVL
-442 IALERDPDV
+442 LERDPDV

-464 TLGWPRESERLAG
+464 TLGWPRASERLARY
-477 FYPTSVL
+477 YPTSVL

-499 MMGVEFMDDVP
+499 MMGVEFMEEVP
-510 FEHVYIHGLVLDAD
+510 FDDVYIHGLVLDAD
-524 GEKMSKSKGNIL
+524 GEKMSKSRGNIL

-557 LMKPAD
+557 LMKPGD

-627 NAAPGG
+627 SAAPDGTGNGADVSAEGG
-633 GSEPPKDAA
+633 AG
-642 PGVCD
+642 
-647 GHGLPRGRDGGPGA
+647 GLAGRPAGGPGA
-661 VPAVA
+661 VPRVA
-666 DGRDLPD
+666 DGHDLSDP
-673 RRGSGPDALPSVA
+673 RG
-686 DGTDLPDRRGNGP
+686 DGA
-699 GAVPWAADGD
+699 GAVPC
-709 DPPDRRGGSGV
+709 V
-720 VPCIAD
+720 
-726 GSDPSDRRG
+726 
-735 RSEVVPCIADRWIR
+735 ADRWIR
-749 SRLVALAEQV
+749 SRLVTLAEQV
-759 RDGFESYRFDYVA
+759 RDGYEGYRFDYVA
-772 SSLYDFTWN
+772 ASLYDFTWN

-792 PVLAGPG
+792 PVLSGPD
-799 VPEAARESTRRT
+799 VPAAVRAATRRT

-816 ETLLRFLHPIMP
+816 EILLRFLHPVMP
-828 FVTEDLWRRVAPAA
+828 FVTEDLWRRVAPVA
-842 GIEGET
+842 GVEGES
-848 VMLQPWPEPGEAD
+848 VMIQPWPEPGEAD
-861 PAAEAEV
+861 PEAEAEV
-868 EWIKT
+868 EWIRT
-873 FVLAVRHVRGEVE
+873 FVLAVRHVRGEMD
-886 LAPGRRVAVCLQG
+886 LASGRRIAVRLQG
-899 GDALDAERVDA
+899 GDPLDKERVEA
-910 HRELLESLAR
+910 HRELLLGLAR
-920 LEGFTW
+920 LDRLDW
-926 LDPDAPAPPGAAAF
+926 LEPDAPPPPGAAAF
-940 AGALKILLPF
+940 AGSLKILLPF

-966 IEKRERDLG
+966 IEKRVRDLG

-1002 EELGRAVGRLRDQ
+1002 AELGRAVGRLRDQ
-1015 VERLARAG
+1015 VERLAGAG

>member
-1 METTYDPHRIE
+1 METTYDPRRIE

-25 APRGQ
+25 APNGG

-51 AFQDTIMDTLIRY
+51 AFQDTIMDTLVRY

-69 FDTLWQMGADHAGIA
+69 RETLWQMGTDHAGIA

-95 EGKDRRALGREA
+95 EGRERRALGRDA

-132 SVDWDTE
+132 SVDWATE

-157 LYDKGLIYRGR
+157 LHDKGLVYRGR

-188 EEEGGHLWHIRYP
+188 EEEDGHLWHIRYP
-201 LCDPSRDGA
+201 LCDPPSGGPG
-210 DCVTVATTRPETM
+210 CVTVATTRPETM
-223 LGDVAVAVHPDDPRH
+223 LGDVAVAVHPGDSRY
-238 ADLVGREVEL
+238 AGLVGREVEL

-254 IPVIADE
+254 VPVIADE
-261 SVVPEFGTGCLKITP
+261 AVVPEFGTGCLKITP
-276 AHDFNDYAVG
+276 AHDFNDHVVG
-286 ERHRLPS
+286 ERHGLPS
-293 IDIFTEVASLNEN
+293 IDIFTDTASVNEN
-306 APEVY
+306 APHAY

-324 ADLEEAGLLDR
+324 ADLREAGLLER
-335 VETCR
+335 VEACR

-360 WFVRAAPLAEP
+360 WFVRTAPLAEP
-371 AIRAVETGAVR
+371 AIRAVEAGAVR
-382 FVPENWARVYFQW
+382 FVPESWAKVYFQW
-395 MRDIEDW
+395 MHDIEDW

-409 WGHRIPAWYDPD
+409 WGHRIPAWYGPD
-421 GNIHV
+421 GGVYV
-426 GRSEAQVRER
+426 GRSETEVRDR
-436 HGLGPD
+436 HGLGPEVSLD
-442 IALERDPDV
+442 RDPDV
-451 LDTWFSSALWPFS
+451 LDTWFSSSLWPFS
-464 TLGWPRESERLAG
+464 TLGWPRESERLAR

-499 MMGVEFMDDVP
+499 MMGMEFMGDVP
-510 FEHVYIHGLVLDAD
+510 FGHVYIHGLVLDAD

-557 LMKPAD
+557 LMKPED

-571 RRQFPD
+571 RGQFPD

-591 CSLATNGRNIRFDL
+591 CSLATTGRNIRFDL

-627 NAAPGG
+627 NAASAGG
-633 GSEPPKDAA
+633 EE
-642 PGVCD
+642 
-647 GHGLPRGRDGGPGA
+647 
-661 VPAVA
+661 
-666 DGRDLPD
+666 
-673 RRGSGPDALPSVA
+673 ALPETVSCA
-686 DGTDLPDRRGNGP
+686 GE
-699 GAVPWAADGD
+699 A
-709 DPPDRRGGSGV
+709 
-720 VPCIAD
+720 
-726 GSDPSDRRG
+726 PSI
-735 RSEVVPCIADRWIR
+735 VDRWIR

-792 PVLAGPG
+792 PVLGG
-799 VPEAARESTRRT
+799 MDVPEAARRATRRT

-816 ETLLRFLHPIMP
+816 ESLLRFLHPVMP
-828 FVTEDLWRRVAPAA
+828 FVTEDLWCRVAPVA

-848 VMLQPWPEPGEAD
+848 IMLRPWPETGEAD
-861 PAAEAEV
+861 PVAEAEV
-868 EWIKT
+868 DWIKA
-873 FVLAVRHVRGEVE
+873 FVLAVRHVRGEME
-886 LAPGRRVAVCLQG
+886 IASGRRIAVRLQG
-899 GDALDAERVDA
+899 GDALDARRVEA
-910 HRELLESLAR
+910 HRDLLSSLAR
-920 LEGFTW
+920 L
-926 LDPDAPAPPGAAAF
+926 DRIDQVAPDAPTPPGASAF
-940 AGALKILLPF
+940 AGALRILLPF
-950 EGTVDLAAERA
+950 DGAVDLAAERA

-966 IEKRERDLG
+966 VEKRVRDLER
-975 QVEAKLA
+975 VEEKLA
-982 NEAFVTRAPA
+982 NEAFVTRAPP

-1002 EELGRAVGRLRDQ
+1002 AELGRSIGRLRDQ
-1015 VERLARAG
+1015 IERLARSG

>member
-1 METTYDPHRIE
+1 METTYDPRRIE
-12 SGVYAAWEEGGRF
+12 SGVYAAWEEGDRF
-25 APRGQ
+25 APRGD

-51 AFQDTIMDTLIRY
+51 AFQDTIMDTLVRY

-69 FDTLWQMGADHAGIA
+69 RDTLWQMGTDHAGIA
-84 TQVVVERQLEA
+84 TQVVVERQLES
-95 EGKDRRALGREA
+95 EGRDRRELGREA

-132 SVDWDTE
+132 SVDWETE

-157 LYDKGLIYRGR
+157 LYDKGLIYRGT

-188 EEEGGHLWHIRYP
+188 EEEDGHLWHIHYP
-201 LCDPSRDGA
+201 LCDPPPGGPER
-210 DCVTVATTRPETM
+210 VTVATTRPETM
-223 LGDVAVAVHPDDPRH
+223 LGDVAVAVHPEDPRF
-238 ADLVGREVEL
+238 ADLVGHEVEL

-254 IPVIADE
+254 IPVIADDH
-261 SVVPEFGTGCLKITP
+261 VVQEFGTGCLKITP

-286 ERHRLPS
+286 ERHGLAS
-293 IDIFTEVASLNEN
+293 IDIFTDTASLNEN
-306 APEVY
+306 APPAY
-311 RGLDRFAARERIV
+311 RGLDRFGARDRIV
-324 ADLEEAGLLDR
+324 EDLREAGLLDR
-335 VETCR
+335 VEACR

-345 GERTGAVVEPRLTAQ
+345 GERTGMVVEPRLTAQ

-382 FVPENWARVYFQW
+382 FVPENWAKVYFQW
-395 MRDIEDW
+395 MHDIEDW

-409 WGHRIPAWYDPD
+409 WGHRIPAWYGPD
-421 GNIHV
+421 GGIYV
-426 GRSEAQVRER
+426 GRSEAEIRER
-436 HGLGPD
+436 HRLGPEVL
-442 IALERDPDV
+442 LERDPDV

-464 TLGWPRESERLAG
+464 TLGWPRASERLARY
-477 FYPTSVL
+477 YPTSVL

-499 MMGVEFMDDVP
+499 MMGVEFMEEVP
-510 FEHVYIHGLVLDAD
+510 FDDVYIHGLVLDAD
-524 GEKMSKSKGNIL
+524 GEKMSKSRGNIL

-557 LMKPAD
+557 LMKPDD

-591 CSLATNGRNIRFDL
+591 CSLATHGRNIRFDL

-627 NAAPGG
+627 SAAPDGAGNGADVSAEGGDGG
-633 GSEPPKDAA
+633 GA
-642 PGVCD
+642 G
-647 GHGLPRGRDGGPGA
+647 GLAGRRAGGPGTA
-661 VPAVA
+661 ASA
-666 DGRDLPD
+666 TDGQGTPEWGDA
-673 RRGSGPDALPSVA
+673 GPSEVPSVA
-686 DGTDLPDRRGNGP
+686 DGHDASEPRGQRPDM
-699 GAVPWAADGD
+699 A
-709 DPPDRRGGSGV
+709 
-720 VPCIAD
+720 
-726 GSDPSDRRG
+726 
-735 RSEVVPCIADRWIR
+735 RSVADRWIR
-749 SRLVALAEQV
+749 SRLVTLAEQV
-759 RDGFESYRFDYVA
+759 RDGYEGYRFDYVA
-772 SSLYDFTWN
+772 ASLYDFTWN

-792 PVLAGPG
+792 PVLSGPD
-799 VPEAARESTRRT
+799 VPAAVRAATRRT

-816 ETLLRFLHPIMP
+816 ETLLRFLHPVMP
-828 FVTEDLWRRVAPAA
+828 FVTEDLWRRVAPVA
-842 GIEGET
+842 GVEGES
-848 VMLQPWPEPGEAD
+848 VMIQPWPEPGEAD
-861 PAAEAEV
+861 PEAEAEV

-873 FVLAVRHVRGEVE
+873 FVLAVRHVRGEMD
-886 LAPGRRVAVCLQG
+886 LASGRRIAVRLQG
-899 GDALDAERVDA
+899 GDPLDKERVEA
-910 HRELLESLAR
+910 HRELLLGLAR
-920 LEGFTW
+920 LDRLDW
-926 LDPDAPAPPGAAAF
+926 LEPDAPPPPGAAAF
-940 AGALKILLPF
+940 TGSLKILLPF

-966 IEKRERDLG
+966 IEKRVRDLG

-1002 EELGRAVGRLRDQ
+1002 AELGRAVGRLRDQ
-1015 VERLARAG
+1015 VERLAGAG

>member
-12 SGVYAAWEEGGRF
+12 SGVYAAWEEGGWF
-25 APRGQ
+25 APRGD

-51 AFQDTIMDTLIRY
+51 AFQDTIMDTLVRY

-69 FDTLWQMGADHAGIA
+69 RDTLWQMGTDHAGIA

-95 EGKDRRALGREA
+95 EGTDRRALGREA

-132 SVDWDTE
+132 SVDWETE

-157 LYDKGLIYRGR
+157 LYDKGLVYRGR

-188 EEEGGHLWHIRYP
+188 EEEDGHLWHIHYP
-201 LCDPSRDGA
+201 LCDPSPGGPER
-210 DCVTVATTRPETM
+210 VTVATTRPETM
-223 LGDVAVAVHPDDPRH
+223 LGDVAVAVHPEDPRF

-248 PLCDRR
+248 PLCGRR
-254 IPVIADE
+254 IPVIADDY
-261 SVVPEFGTGCLKITP
+261 VVQEFGTGCLKITP

-286 ERHRLPS
+286 ERHGLAA
-293 IDIFTEVASLNEN
+293 IDVFTDTASLNEN
-306 APEVY
+306 APPAY
-311 RGLDRFAARERIV
+311 RGLDRFEARDRIV
-324 ADLEEAGLLDR
+324 EDLREAGLLDR
-335 VETCR
+335 VEPCR

-345 GERTGAVVEPRLTAQ
+345 GERTGTVVEPRLTAQ

-382 FVPENWARVYFQW
+382 FVPENWAKVYFQW
-395 MRDIEDW
+395 MHDIEDW

-421 GNIHV
+421 GAIYV

-436 HGLGPD
+436 HRLGPEV
-442 IALERDPDV
+442 LLQRDPDV

-464 TLGWPRESERLAG
+464 TIGWPRETERLARY
-477 FYPTSVL
+477 YPTSVL

-499 MMGVEFMDDVP
+499 MMGVEFMEEVP
-510 FEHVYIHGLVLDAD
+510 FDEVYIHGLVLDAD
-524 GEKMSKSKGNIL
+524 GEKMSKSRGNIL

-543 GIDLESLVVKRTTG
+543 GIDLETLVVKRTTG
-557 LMKPAD
+557 LMKPED
-563 APRIAEAT
+563 APRIVEAT

-627 NAAPGG
+627 SAAPDGAGNGAGVSAEGGDGG
-633 GSEPPKDAA
+633 GAGGLAGWP
-642 PGVCD
+642 D
-647 GHGLPRGRDGGPGA
+647 GGPGPGA
-661 VPAVA
+661 VPSVA
-666 DGRDLPD
+666 DGRDLSDPRD
-673 RRGSGPDALPSVA
+673 EGA
-686 DGTDLPDRRGNGP
+686 
-699 GAVPWAADGD
+699 GAVPSGADGHGLSD
-709 DPPDRRGGSGV
+709 SRGDGSGAVPSV
-720 VPCIAD
+720 V
-726 GSDPSDRRG
+726 
-735 RSEVVPCIADRWIR
+735 DRWIR
-749 SRLVALAEQV
+749 SRLVTLAEQV
-759 RDGFESYRFDYVA
+759 RDGYEGYRFDYVA
-772 SSLYDFTWN
+772 ASLYDFTWN

-792 PVLAGPG
+792 PVLSGPD
-799 VPEAARESTRRT
+799 VPAAVRAATRRT

-816 ETLLRFLHPIMP
+816 ETLLRFLHPVMP
-828 FVTEDLWRRVAPAA
+828 FVTEDLWRRVAPVA
-842 GIEGET
+842 GVEGET
-848 VMLQPWPEPGEAD
+848 VMLRPWPEPGEAD
-861 PAAEAEV
+861 PEAEAEV

-873 FVLAVRHVRGEVE
+873 FVLAVRHVRGEMD
-886 LAPGRRVAVCLQG
+886 LASGRRIAVRLQG
-899 GDALDAERVDA
+899 VDPLDARRVDA
-910 HRELLESLAR
+910 HRELLLGLAR
-920 LEGFTW
+920 LDRLDW
-926 LDPDAPAPPGAAAF
+926 LDPVAPPPPGAAAF
-940 AGALKILLPF
+940 AGSLKILLPF
-950 EGTVDLAAERA
+950 EGMVDLAAERA

-966 IEKRERDLG
+966 IEKRVRDLG

-1002 EELGRAVGRLRDQ
+1002 AELGRAVGRLRDQ
-1015 VERLARAG
+1015 VERLAGAG

>member
-1 METTYDPHRIE
+1 METTYDPRRIE
-12 SGVYAAWEEGGRF
+12 SGVYAAWEEGGWF
-25 APRGQ
+25 APRGD

-69 FDTLWQMGADHAGIA
+69 RDTLWQMGTDHAGIA
-84 TQVVVERQLEA
+84 TQVVVERQLES
-95 EGKDRRALGREA
+95 EGRERRELGREA

-132 SVDWDTE
+132 SVDWETE

-157 LYDKGLIYRGR
+157 LYDKGLVYRGR

-188 EEEGGHLWHIRYP
+188 EEEDGHLWHIHYP
-201 LCDPSRDGA
+201 LCDPPPGGPDRL
-210 DCVTVATTRPETM
+210 TVATTRPETM
-223 LGDVAVAVHPDDPRH
+223 LGDVAVAVHPEDPRF
-238 ADLVGREVEL
+238 ADLVGHEVEL

-254 IPVIADE
+254 IPVIADDY
-261 SVVPEFGTGCLKITP
+261 VVREFGTGCLKITP

-286 ERHRLPS
+286 ERHGLPS
-293 IDIFTEVASLNEN
+293 IDIFTDTASLNEN
-306 APEVY
+306 APPAY
-311 RGLDRFAARERIV
+311 RGLDRFEARERIV
-324 ADLEEAGLLDR
+324 EDLRAAGLLDR
-335 VETCR
+335 VEACR

-345 GERTGAVVEPRLTAQ
+345 GERTGTVVEPRLTAQ

-382 FVPENWARVYFQW
+382 FVPENWAKVYFQW
-395 MRDIEDW
+395 MHDIEDW

-409 WGHRIPAWYDPD
+409 WGHRIPAWYGPD
-421 GNIHV
+421 GGIYV
-426 GRSEAQVRER
+426 GRSEAEVRER
-436 HGLGPD
+436 HRLGPEVL
-442 IALERDPDV
+442 LERDPDV

-464 TLGWPRESERLAG
+464 TLGWPRESERLERY
-477 FYPTSVL
+477 YPTSVL

-499 MMGVEFMDDVP
+499 MMGMEFMEEVP
-510 FEHVYIHGLVLDAD
+510 FDDVYIHGLVLDAD
-524 GEKMSKSKGNIL
+524 GEKMSKSRGNIL

-557 LMKPAD
+557 LMKPED

-627 NAAPGG
+627 SAAPDGAGNGADVAAGG
-633 GSEPPKDAA
+633 LA
-642 PGVCD
+642 
-647 GHGLPRGRDGGPGA
+647 GRPDGGPRPDA
-661 VPAVA
+661 VPSVA
-666 DGRDLPD
+666 GGHDLPD
-673 RRGSGPDALPSVA
+673 PGGDGAGAAPS
-686 DGTDLPDRRGNGP
+686 
-699 GAVPWAADGD
+699 AADGHD
-709 DPPDRRGGSGV
+709 FSDPRGDGSGAEPSV
-720 VPCIAD
+720 V
-726 GSDPSDRRG
+726 
-735 RSEVVPCIADRWIR
+735 DRWIR

-759 RDGFESYRFDYVA
+759 RDGYEGYRFDYVA
-772 SSLYDFTWN
+772 ASLYDFTWN

-792 PVLAGPG
+792 PVLSGPD
-799 VPEAARESTRRT
+799 VPAAARAATRRT

-816 ETLLRFLHPIMP
+816 ETLLRFLHPVMP
-828 FVTEDLWRRVAPAA
+828 FVTEDLWRRVAPVA
-842 GIEGET
+842 GVEGET

-861 PAAEAEV
+861 PEAEAEV

-873 FVLAVRHVRGEVE
+873 FVLAVRHVRGEMD
-886 LAPGRRVAVCLQG
+886 LASGRRIAVRLQG
-899 GDALDAERVDA
+899 GDPLDARRVEV
-910 HRELLESLAR
+910 HRELLLGLAR
-920 LEGFTW
+920 LDRLDW
-926 LDPDAPAPPGAAAF
+926 LEPDAPLPPGAAGF
-940 AGALKILLPF
+940 AGSLKILLPF

-966 IEKRERDLG
+966 IEKRVRDLG

-1002 EELGRAVGRLRDQ
+1002 AELGRAVGRLRDQ
-1015 VERLARAG
+1015 VERLAGAG

>member
-1 METTYDPHRIE
+1 METTYDPRRIE
-12 SGVYAAWEEGGRF
+12 GGVYAAWEEGGRF
-25 APRGQ
+25 APSGD

-69 FDTLWQMGADHAGIA
+69 QDTLWQVGTDHAGIA
-84 TQVVVERQLEA
+84 TQVVVERQVEA
-95 EGKDRRALGREA
+95 EGGDRRSLGREA

-113 DWTRESGG
+113 DWTRQSGG
-121 TIRRQLRRLGA
+121 TIRNQLRRLGA
-132 SVDWDTE
+132 SVDWATE

-157 LYDKGLIYRGR
+157 LHDKGLVYRGR

-188 EEEGGHLWHIRYP
+188 EEEDGHLWHIRYP
-201 LCDPSRDGA
+201 IRDPSPGGPGH
-210 DCVTVATTRPETM
+210 VTVATTRPETM
-223 LGDVAVAVHPDDPRH
+223 LGDVAVAVHPEDPRY

-286 ERHRLPS
+286 ERHGLPS
-293 IDIFTEVASLNEN
+293 IDVLTDTASMNGN
-306 APEVY
+306 APSAY
-311 RGLDRFAARERIV
+311 RGLDRFDARERIV
-324 ADLEEAGLLDR
+324 ADLEQAGLLDR
-335 VETCR
+335 VEAHR

-360 WFVRAAPLAEP
+360 WFVRAGPLAEP
-371 AIRAVETGAVR
+371 AVRAVETGAVR
-382 FVPENWARVYFQW
+382 FVPENWAKVYFQW
-395 MRDIEDW
+395 MHDIEDW

-409 WGHRIPAWYDPD
+409 WGHRIPAWYAPD
-421 GNIHV
+421 GGVYV
-426 GRSEAQVRER
+426 GRSEAEVRER
-436 HGLGPD
+436 HGLGADVP
-442 IALERDPDV
+442 LERDPDV

-464 TLGWPRESERLAG
+464 TLGWPRESERLARY
-477 FYPTSVL
+477 YPTRVL

-510 FEHVYIHGLVLDAD
+510 FDHVYIHGLVLDAD

-557 LMKPAD
+557 LLKPED

-571 RRQFPD
+571 RRQFPE

-627 NAAPGG
+627 SAAPDGDADEPPAIAAAGG
-633 GSEPPKDAA
+633 GNGRDRP
-642 PGVCD
+642 
-647 GHGLPRGRDGGPGA
+647 PRGEA
-661 VPAVA
+661 
-666 DGRDLPD
+666 
-673 RRGSGPDALPSVA
+673 
-686 DGTDLPDRRGNGP
+686 GNGAA
-699 GAVPWAADGD
+699 GAPTV
-709 DPPDRRGGSGV
+709 
-720 VPCIAD
+720 
-726 GSDPSDRRG
+726 
-735 RSEVVPCIADRWIR
+735 ADRWIR
-749 SRLVALAEQV
+749 SRLVALAGQV

-772 SSLYDFTWN
+772 ASLYDFTWN

-792 PVLAGPG
+792 PVLGG
-799 VPEAARESTRRT
+799 EEVPEAVRASTRRT

-816 ETLLRFLHPIMP
+816 ETLVRFLHPVMP

-861 PAAEAEV
+861 PEAEAEV
-868 EWIKT
+868 EWIKA
-873 FVLAVRHVRGEVE
+873 FVLAVRHVRGEME
-886 LAPGRRVAVCLQG
+886 IASGRRIAVRLQG
-899 GDALDAERVDA
+899 GDPLDAQRVEA
-910 HRELLESLAR
+910 HRDLIVSLAR
-920 LEGFTW
+920 LDGLTW
-926 LDPDAPAPPGAAAF
+926 LDPHAPAPPGAAAF
-940 AGALKILLPF
+940 AGALRILLPF

-966 IEKRERDLG
+966 IEKRVRDLG

-1002 EELGRAVGRLRDQ
+1002 AELGRAVGRLRDQ
-1015 VERLARAG
+1015 VERLAGAG

>member
-1 METTYDPHRIE
+1 METTYDPRRTE
-12 SGVYAAWEEGGRF
+12 SGVYAAWEAGGRF
-25 APRGQ
+25 APRGE

-69 FDTLWQMGADHAGIA
+69 FDTLWQAGTDHAGIA
-84 TQVVVERQLEA
+84 TQVVVERQVEA
-95 EGKDRRALGREA
+95 EGADRRSLGREA

-113 DWTRESGG
+113 DWTRQSGG

-132 SVDWDTE
+132 SVDWETE

-157 LYDKGLIYRGR
+157 LHEKGLIYRGR

-188 EEEGGHLWHIRYP
+188 EEEEGRLWHIRYP
-201 LCDPSRDGA
+201 LCDPPPAGPA
-210 DCVTVATTRPETM
+210 FVTVATTRPETL
-223 LGDVAVAVHPDDPRH
+223 LGDTAVAVHPDDPRY

-261 SVVPEFGTGCLKITP
+261 SVAPEFGTGCLKITP
-276 AHDFNDYAVG
+276 AHDFNDHAVG
-286 ERHRLPS
+286 ERHGLPS
-293 IDIFTEVASLNEN
+293 VDVFTDTAALNEN
-306 APEVY
+306 APEAY
-311 RGLDRFAARERIV
+311 RGLDRFEARERIV
-324 ADLEEAGLLDR
+324 ADLREAGRIDR
-335 VETCR
+335 VEAHR

-382 FVPENWARVYFQW
+382 FVPENWAKVYFQW
-395 MRDIEDW
+395 LRDVEDW

-409 WGHRIPAWYDPD
+409 WGHRIPAWYGPD
-421 GNIHV
+421 GAVYV
-426 GRSEAQVRER
+426 GRSEAEVRER
-436 HGLGPD
+436 CGIAPD
-442 IALERDPDV
+442 VPLERDPDV

-464 TLGWPRESERLAG
+464 TLGWPRETERLAR
-477 FYPTSVL
+477 FYPTRVL

-493 WVARMI
+493 WVARMV
-499 MMGVEFMDDVP
+499 MMGVEFMGAAP
-510 FEHVYIHGLVLDAD
+510 FDHVYIHGLVLDAD

-543 GIDLESLVVKRTTG
+543 GIDLEPLVVKRTTG
-557 LMKPAD
+557 LMKPED

-571 RRQFPD
+571 RRQFPH

-591 CSLATNGRNIRFDL
+591 CALATNGRNVRFDL

-627 NAAPGG
+627 NAAPPTGGAEGPARGAGNGADAGPGGESGNGAGG
-633 GSEPPKDAA
+633 GATAERGTEGGRAGA
-642 PGVCD
+642 PTV
-647 GHGLPRGRDGGPGA
+647 
-661 VPAVA
+661 
-666 DGRDLPD
+666 
-673 RRGSGPDALPSVA
+673 
-686 DGTDLPDRRGNGP
+686 
-699 GAVPWAADGD
+699 
-709 DPPDRRGGSGV
+709 
-720 VPCIAD
+720 
-726 GSDPSDRRG
+726 
-735 RSEVVPCIADRWIR
+735 ADRWIR
-749 SRLVALAEQV
+749 SRLAALMARM
-759 RDGFESYRFDYVA
+759 RDGFETYRFDYVA
-772 SSLYDFTWN
+772 ASLYDFTWN

-792 PVLAGPG
+792 PVLDAPDA
-799 VPEAARESTRRT
+799 PEAARAATRRT

-816 ETLLRFLHPIMP
+816 ESLLRLLHPLMP
-828 FVTEDLWRRVAPAA
+828 FLTEDLWRRVAPAA

-848 VMLQPWPEPGEAD
+848 VMLQPWPEPAEAD
-861 PAAEAEV
+861 PEAEAEV

-873 FVLAVRHVRGEVE
+873 FVLAVRRVRGEMDV
-886 LAPGRRVAVCLQG
+886 ASGRRIAVTLQG
-899 GDALDAERVDA
+899 GDALDTERVEA
-910 HRELLESLAR
+910 HRGLLARLAR
-920 LEGFTW
+920 LERLTW

-940 AGALKILLPF
+940 AGGLRIILPF
-950 EGTVDLAAERA
+950 EGAVDLAAERA

-966 IEKRERDLG
+966 IEKRVRDLG

-1002 EELGRAVGRLRDQ
+1002 AELGRAVGRLRDQ

>member
-1 METTYDPHRIE
+1 METTYDPRRVE
-12 SGVYAAWEEGGRF
+12 SGAYAAWEAGGRF
-25 APRGQ
+25 APNGE
-30 GRPYCIMIPPPNVT
+30 GRRYCIMIPPPNVT

-51 AFQDTIMDTLIRY
+51 AFQDTIMDTLIRF

-69 FDTLWQMGADHAGIA
+69 RDTLWQMGTDHAGIA

-95 EGKDRRALGREA
+95 AGEDRRAIGRDA

-113 DWTRESGG
+113 DWTRQSGE

-132 SVDWDTE
+132 SVDWSTE

-157 LYDKGLIYRGR
+157 LYDKGLVYRGR

-188 EEEGGHLWHIRYP
+188 EEEDGHLWHIRYP
-201 LCDPSRDGA
+201 LCDSPAGGPEW
-210 DCVTVATTRPETM
+210 VVVATTRPETM
-223 LGDVAVAVHPDDPRH
+223 LGDVAVAVHPDDPRY
-238 ADLVGREVEL
+238 ADLVGRRVEL
-248 PLCDRR
+248 PLAGRT
-254 IPVIADE
+254 IPIVADE

-276 AHDFNDYAVG
+276 AHDFNDYEVG
-286 ERHRLPS
+286 ERHGLPS
-293 IDIFTEVASLNEN
+293 IDIFTETAHLNEH
-306 APEVY
+306 APAPY
-311 RGLDRFAARERIV
+311 RGLDRFVARERIV
-324 ADLEEAGLLDR
+324 TDLRTADRLDR
-335 VETCR
+335 VESYR

-360 WFVRAAPLAEP
+360 WFVRAGPLAEP
-371 AIRAVETGAVR
+371 AIRAVESGRVR
-382 FVPENWARVYFQW
+382 FVPENWAKVYYQW
-395 MRDIEDW
+395 MHDIEDW

-409 WGHRIPAWYDPD
+409 WGHRIPAWYDRE
-421 GNIHV
+421 GGIFV
-426 GRSEAQVRER
+426 GRSEEEVRAR
-436 HGLGPD
+436 HGLGPEVP
-442 IALERDPDV
+442 LERDSDV

-464 TLGWPRESERLAG
+464 TLGWPRESERLDRY
-477 FYPTSVL
+477 YPTSVL

-499 MMGVEFMDDVP
+499 MMGVEFMDEVP
-510 FEHVYIHGLVLDAD
+510 FDDVYIHGLVLDENGD
-524 GEKMSKSKGNIL
+524 KMSKSKGNIL

-543 GIDLESLVVKRTTG
+543 GVDLESLVAKRTTG
-557 LMKPAD
+557 LMRPED
-563 APRIAEAT
+563 APRIAKAT

-591 CSLATNGRNIRFDL
+591 CALATNGRNIRFDL
-605 GRIEGNRN
+605 KRIEGYRN

-627 NAAPGG
+627 SVDPDGAGTGRLVEAARGAEAERGASGVPG
-633 GSEPPKDAA
+633 PQAM
-642 PGVCD
+642 
-647 GHGLPRGRDGGPGA
+647 
-661 VPAVA
+661 
-666 DGRDLPD
+666 
-673 RRGSGPDALPSVA
+673 PSV
-686 DGTDLPDRRGNGP
+686 
-699 GAVPWAADGD
+699 V
-709 DPPDRRGGSGV
+709 
-720 VPCIAD
+720 
-726 GSDPSDRRG
+726 
-735 RSEVVPCIADRWIR
+735 DRWIR
-749 SRLVALAEQV
+749 SRLVTVAEQV

-781 EFCDWYLELTK
+781 EFCDWYVELTK
-792 PVLAGPG
+792 PILAAPG
-799 VPEAARESTRRT
+799 VPEAARSATRRT

-828 FVTEDLWRRVAPAA
+828 FVTEDLWLRVAPAA

-848 VMLQPWPEPGEAD
+848 VMLQPWPEPGDAD
-861 PAAEAEV
+861 PEAETEV
-868 EWIKT
+868 EWIKG
-873 FVLAVRHVRGEVE
+873 FVLAVRNARGEMDI
-886 LAPGRRVAVCLQG
+886 APGRRIGVRLQG
-899 GDALDAERVDA
+899 GDARDAQRVA
-910 HRELLESLAR
+910 EHRTLLESLAR

-926 LDPDAPAPPGAAAF
+926 LEPDAPTPPGAAAF

-966 IEKRERDLG
+966 IAKRVRDLG

-982 NEAFVTRAPA
+982 NEAFVARAPA

-1002 EELGRAVGRLRDQ
+1002 AELGKAVGRLQDQ
-1015 VERLARAG
+1015 VERLAEAG

>member
-1 METTYDPHRIE
+1 METTYDPRRIE
-12 SGVYAAWEEGGRF
+12 SGVYTAWEEGGWF
-25 APRGQ
+25 APRGD
-30 GRPYCIMIPPPNVT
+30 GRAYCIMIPPPNVT

-69 FDTLWQMGADHAGIA
+69 RDTLWQVGTDHAGIA

-113 DWTRESGG
+113 GWTRESGG

-132 SVDWDTE
+132 SVDWETE

-157 LYDKGLIYRGR
+157 LYDKGFVYRGR

-188 EEEGGHLWHIRYP
+188 EEEDGHLWYIRYP
-201 LCDPSRDGA
+201 LCDPPPGGPDR
-210 DCVTVATTRPETM
+210 VTVATTRPETM
-223 LGDVAVAVHPDDPRH
+223 LGDVAVAVHPEDPRF

-254 IPVIADE
+254 IPVIADDY
-261 SVVPEFGTGCLKITP
+261 VMREFGTGCLKITP

-286 ERHRLPS
+286 ERHGLAS
-293 IDIFTEVASLNEN
+293 IDIFTDTASLNEN
-306 APEVY
+306 APPAY

-324 ADLEEAGLLDR
+324 ADLREADLLDR
-335 VETCR
+335 AEACR

-345 GERTGAVVEPRLTAQ
+345 GERTGTVVEPRLTAQ

-382 FVPENWARVYFQW
+382 FVPENWAKVYFQW
-395 MRDIEDW
+395 MHDIEDW

-409 WGHRIPAWYDPD
+409 WGHRIPAWYGPD
-421 GNIHV
+421 GSIYV
-426 GRSEAQVRER
+426 GRSEGEVRER
-436 HGLGPD
+436 HGLGPEVS
-442 IALERDPDV
+442 LERDPDV

-464 TLGWPRESERLAG
+464 TLGWPRESERLARY
-477 FYPTSVL
+477 YPTSVL

-499 MMGVEFMDDVP
+499 MMGVEFMEDVP
-510 FEHVYIHGLVLDAD
+510 FHEVYIHGLVLDAD
-524 GEKMSKSKGNIL
+524 GEKMSKSRGNIL

-557 LMKPAD
+557 LMKPED

-613 FCNKLWNAARYVLR
+613 FCNKLWNAARYVLG
-627 NAAPGG
+627 NAAPDGASDG
-633 GSEPPKDAA
+633 PEEPSRGTAPGAGNGSEPPGAGA
-642 PGVCD
+642 GGVPSVAD
-647 GHGLPRGRDGGPGA
+647 GNDVPDLRGHGPGA
-661 VPAVA
+661 VPCV
-666 DGRDLPD
+666 
-673 RRGSGPDALPSVA
+673 
-686 DGTDLPDRRGNGP
+686 
-699 GAVPWAADGD
+699 
-709 DPPDRRGGSGV
+709 
-720 VPCIAD
+720 
-726 GSDPSDRRG
+726 
-735 RSEVVPCIADRWIR
+735 ADRWIR

-759 RDGFESYRFDYVA
+759 RDGFEGYRFDYVA
-772 SSLYDFTWN
+772 ASLYDFTWN

-792 PVLAGPG
+792 PVLAGEG
-799 VPEAARESTRRT
+799 VPAAVRDSTRRT

-816 ETLLRFLHPIMP
+816 ETLLRFLHPVMP
-828 FVTEDLWRRVAPAA
+828 FVTEDLWRRVAPVA

-861 PAAEAEV
+861 PEAEAEI

-873 FVLAVRHVRGEVE
+873 FVLAVRHLRGEME
-886 LAPGRRVAVCLQG
+886 LASGRRIAVRLQG
-899 GDALDAERVDA
+899 GDALDARRIEA
-910 HRELLESLAR
+910 HRELLLGLAR
-920 LEGFTW
+920 LDRLDW
-926 LDPDAPAPPGAAAF
+926 LDPDAPPPPGAAGF

-950 EGTVDLAAERA
+950 EDTVDLAAERA

-966 IEKRERDLG
+966 IEKRVRDLG

-1002 EELGRAVGRLRDQ
+1002 AELGRAVGRLRDQ
-1015 VERLARAG
+1015 VERLAGAG

>member
-1 METTYDPHRIE
+1 METTYDPRRIE
-12 SGVYAAWEEGGRF
+12 SGLYSTWEEGEWF
-25 APRGQ
+25 APGGRGQ
-30 GRPYCIMIPPPNVT
+30 PYCIMIPPPNVT

-69 FDTLWQMGADHAGIA
+69 DDTLWQAGTDHAGIA

-95 EGKDRRALGREA
+95 AGEDRRKLGREA
-107 FVERVW
+107 FVDRVW
-113 DWTRESGG
+113 DWTRQSGG
-121 TIRRQLRRLGA
+121 TIRNQLRRLGA
-132 SVDWDTE
+132 SVDWTTE

-188 EEEGGHLWHIRYP
+188 EEEDGHLWHIRYP
-201 LCDPSRDGA
+201 LRDPPAGGSA
-210 DCVTVATTRPETM
+210 WVTVATTRPETM
-223 LGDVAVAVHPDDPRH
+223 LGDVAVAVHPDDPRY

-248 PLCDRR
+248 PLCDRTL
-254 IPVIADE
+254 PVIADE
-261 SVVPEFGTGCLKITP
+261 AVVPEFGTGCLKITP

-286 ERHRLPS
+286 ERHGLPS
-293 IDIFTEVASLNEN
+293 IDIFTDVASLDEN
-306 APEVY
+306 APAAY
-311 RGLDRFAARERIV
+311 RGLDRFVARERIV
-324 ADLEEAGLLDR
+324 ADLREAGLLDR
-335 VETCR
+335 VEPCR

-345 GERTGAVVEPRLTAQ
+345 GERTGVVVEPRLTAQ
-360 WFVRAAPLAEP
+360 WFVRTAPLAAP
-371 AIRAVETGAVR
+371 AIRAVETGRVR

-395 MRDIEDW
+395 MHDIEDW

-421 GNIHV
+421 GGVYV
-426 GRSEAQVRER
+426 GRSEAEVRER
-436 HGLGPD
+436 HGLGAE

-464 TLGWPRESERLAG
+464 TLGWPRESERLG
-477 FYPTSVL
+477 RFYPTSVL

-493 WVARMI
+493 WVARMV
-499 MMGVEFMDDVP
+499 MMGMEFMDDVP
-510 FEHVYIHGLVLDAD
+510 FRDVYIHGLVLDAD
-524 GEKMSKSKGNIL
+524 GEKMSKSRGNIL

-543 GIDLESLVVKRTTG
+543 GVDLESLVVKRTGG
-557 LMKPAD
+557 LMRPDD

-571 RRQFPD
+571 RRQFPE

-627 NAAPGG
+627 NASPGG
-633 GSEPPKDAA
+633 GGAASATATA
-642 PGVCD
+642 PGEREGGD
-647 GHGLPRGRDGGPGA
+647 GPA
-661 VPAVA
+661 VRAVAGVA
-666 DGRDLPD
+666 DGHDVANARSPA
-673 RRGSGPDALPSVA
+673 SAISSSV
-686 DGTDLPDRRGNGP
+686 
-699 GAVPWAADGD
+699 
-709 DPPDRRGGSGV
+709 
-720 VPCIAD
+720 
-726 GSDPSDRRG
+726 
-735 RSEVVPCIADRWIR
+735 ADRWIR

-772 SSLYDFTWN
+772 SSLYEFTWN
-781 EFCDWYLELTK
+781 EFCDWYVELTK
-792 PVLAGPG
+792 PVLAGDD
-799 VPEAARESTRRT
+799 VPEAARRATRQT

-842 GIEGET
+842 GIDGET
-848 VMLQPWPEPGEAD
+848 VMLQPWPD
-861 PAAEAEV
+861 PDRSDPEAEAEV
-868 EWIKT
+868 EWIKA
-873 FVLAVRHVRGEVE
+873 FVLAVRHVRGEVDI
-886 LAPGRRVAVCLQG
+886 APGRRIAVRLQG
-899 GDALDAERVDA
+899 GDARDAERVDA
-910 HRELLESLAR
+910 HRDLLASLAR
-920 LEGFTW
+920 LEGMTW
-926 LDPDAPAPPGAAAF
+926 LEPEAPLPPGAAAF

-966 IEKRERDLG
+966 IDKRVRDLG
-975 QVEAKLA
+975 KVEAKLA
-982 NEAFVTRAPA
+982 NEAFVARAPA

-997 QRERA
+997 QRQRA
-1002 EELGRAVGRLRDQ
+1002 DELGRAVGRLRDQ

>member
-1 METTYDPHRIE
+1 METTYDPRRIE
-12 SGVYAAWEEGGRF
+12 SGVYAAWEAGGWF
-25 APRGQ
+25 APRGG

-69 FDTLWQMGADHAGIA
+69 FDALWQAGTDHAGIA

-95 EGKDRRALGREA
+95 EGGDRRSLGREA

-113 DWTRESGG
+113 DWTRRSGG

-132 SVDWDTE
+132 SVDWETE

-157 LYDKGLIYRGR
+157 LHDKGLVYRGR

-180 VSDLEVKS
+180 VSDLEVSS
-188 EEEGGHLWHIRYP
+188 EEEEGRLWRIRYP
-201 LCDPSRDGA
+201 LHEPPPGGPA
-210 DCVTVATTRPETM
+210 FVTVATTRPETL
-223 LGDVAVAVHPDDPRH
+223 LGDTAVAVHPDDRRY

-276 AHDFNDYAVG
+276 AHDFNDHAVG
-286 ERHRLPS
+286 ERHGLPS
-293 IDIFTEVASLNEN
+293 IDVFTDTAALNEN
-306 APEVY
+306 APEAY
-311 RGLDRFAARERIV
+311 RGLDRFAARERVV
-324 ADLEEAGLLDR
+324 ADLREAGLLDG
-335 VETCR
+335 VEAHR

-382 FVPENWARVYFQW
+382 FVPENWAKVYFQW
-395 MRDIEDW
+395 LRDIEDW

-409 WGHRIPAWYDPD
+409 WGHRIPAWYGPD
-421 GNIHV
+421 GGVYV
-426 GRSEAQVRER
+426 GRSEAEVRER
-436 HGLGPD
+436 HGIGPEVR
-442 IALERDPDV
+442 LERDPDV

-464 TLGWPRESERLAG
+464 TLGWPRETERLAR
-477 FYPTSVL
+477 FYPTRVL

-493 WVARMI
+493 WVARMV
-499 MMGVEFMDDVP
+499 MMGVELMGAAP
-510 FEHVYIHGLVLDAD
+510 FDHVYIHGLVLDAD

-557 LMKPAD
+557 LMKPED
-563 APRIAEAT
+563 APRIAAAT

-577 GIPAYGTDALRFTF
+577 GIPPYGTDALRFTF

-627 NAAPGG
+627 SAGARNGG
-633 GSEPPKDAA
+633 DLGS
-642 PGVCD
+642 GGD
-647 GHGLPRGRDGGPGA
+647 GGAPRGAGP
-661 VPAVA
+661 A
-666 DGRDLPD
+666 DAPT
-673 RRGSGPDALPSVA
+673 V
-686 DGTDLPDRRGNGP
+686 
-699 GAVPWAADGD
+699 
-709 DPPDRRGGSGV
+709 
-720 VPCIAD
+720 
-726 GSDPSDRRG
+726 
-735 RSEVVPCIADRWIR
+735 ADRWIR
-749 SRLVALAEQV
+749 SRLAALAEQV
-759 RDGFESYRFDYVA
+759 RDGFETYRFDYVA
-772 SSLYDFTWN
+772 ASLYDFTWN

-792 PVLAGPG
+792 PVLAAPDA
-799 VPEAARESTRRT
+799 PEAARAATRRT

-816 ETLLRFLHPIMP
+816 ETLLRLLHPVMP
-828 FVTEDLWRRVAPAA
+828 FLTEDLWRRVAPAA

-848 VMLQPWPEPGEAD
+848 VMIQPWPGTGEAD

-873 FVLAVRHVRGEVE
+873 FVLAVRHVRGEMDI
-886 LAPGRRVAVCLQG
+886 ASGRRIAVALQG
-899 GDALDAERVDA
+899 GGALDAERVEA
-910 HRELLESLAR
+910 HRGLLASLAR
-920 LEGFTW
+920 LERLTW
-926 LDPDAPAPPGAAAF
+926 LDPAAPTPPGAAAF
-940 AGALKILLPF
+940 AGGLRILLPF
-950 EGTVDLAAERA
+950 EGAVDLAAERA

-966 IEKRERDLG
+966 IDKRVRDLG

-1002 EELGRAVGRLRDQ
+1002 AELGRAVGRLRDQ

>member
-12 SGVYAAWEEGGRF
+12 SGVYAAWEEGGWF
-25 APRGQ
+25 APRGA
-30 GRPYCIMIPPPNVT
+30 GPPYCIMIPPPNVT

-69 FDTLWQMGADHAGIA
+69 DDTLWQAGTDHAGIA

-95 EGKDRRALGREA
+95 AGEDRRALGRDA

-113 DWTRESGG
+113 DWTRQSGG
-121 TIRRQLRRLGA
+121 TIRNQLRRLGA

-157 LYDKGLIYRGR
+157 LHEKGLVYRGR

-188 EEEGGHLWHIRYP
+188 EEEDGHLWHIRYP
-201 LCDPSRDGA
+201 LHEPPEGGPGW
-210 DCVTVATTRPETM
+210 VTVATTRPETM
-223 LGDVAVAVHPDDPRH
+223 LGDVAVAVHPDDPRY

-248 PLCDRR
+248 PLCARR

-261 SVVPEFGTGCLKITP
+261 SVVPDFGTGCLKITP
-276 AHDFNDYAVG
+276 AHDFNDHAVG
-286 ERHRLPS
+286 ERHALAS
-293 IDIFTEVASLNEN
+293 IDIFTDTASVGEN
-306 APEVY
+306 APAAY
-311 RGLDRFAARERIV
+311 RGLDRFEARERIV
-324 ADLEEAGLLDR
+324 ADLRAAGLLDR
-335 VETCR
+335 VEPCR

-345 GERTGAVVEPRLTAQ
+345 GERTGVVVEPRLTAQ
-360 WFVRAAPLAEP
+360 WFVRAAPLAAE
-371 AIRAVETGAVR
+371 AIRVVETGAVR

-395 MRDIEDW
+395 MHDIEDW

-409 WGHRIPAWYDPD
+409 WGHRIPAWYGPH
-421 GNIHV
+421 GEVWV
-426 GRSEAQVRER
+426 GRSEAEVRER
-436 HGLGPD
+436 HGLGPEV
-442 IALERDPDV
+442 ALERDADV

-464 TLGWPRESERLAG
+464 TLGWPRESERLDR

-499 MMGVEFMDDVP
+499 MMGMEFMGEVP
-510 FEHVYIHGLVLDAD
+510 FRDVYIHGLVLDAD

-557 LMKPAD
+557 LMKPDD

-591 CSLATNGRNIRFDL
+591 CSLATNGRNVRFDL

-627 NAAPGG
+627 SAASADGGAGATALAPAPPAARGAGNGRDLAAPG
-633 GSEPPKDAA
+633 AA
-642 PGVCD
+642 
-647 GHGLPRGRDGGPGA
+647 
-661 VPAVA
+661 
-666 DGRDLPD
+666 
-673 RRGSGPDALPSVA
+673 SSVA
-686 DGTDLPDRRGNGP
+686 GGDGVSDPR
-699 GAVPWAADGD
+699 GD
-709 DPPDRRGGSGV
+709 DPNAA
-720 VPCIAD
+720 VPV
-726 GSDPSDRRG
+726 S
-735 RSEVVPCIADRWIR
+735 DRWIR

-772 SSLYDFTWN
+772 ASLYDFTWN

-792 PVLAGPG
+792 PVLAGEHG
-799 VPEAARESTRRT
+799 PEAARASTRRT

-816 ETLLRFLHPIMP
+816 EVLLRFLHPVMP
-828 FVTEDLWRRVAPAA
+828 FVTEDLWRRVAPVA
-842 GIEGET
+842 GLGGET
-848 VMLQPWPEPGEAD
+848 VMLQPWPEPGPAD

-873 FVLAVRHVRGEVE
+873 FVFAVRHVRGEVD
-886 LAPGRRVAVCLQG
+886 LAPGRRIAVRLQG
-899 GDALDAERVDA
+899 GDARDAQRVDE
-910 HRELLESLAR
+910 HSGLLESLAR
-920 LEGFTW
+920 LDGLTW
-926 LDPDAPAPPGAAAF
+926 LEPDAPPPPGAAAF
-940 AGALKILLPF
+940 AGGLKILLPF

-966 IEKRERDLG
+966 IEKRVRDLG
-975 QVEAKLA
+975 KVEAKLA
-982 NEAFVTRAPA
+982 NESFVTRAPA

-1015 VERLARAG
+1015 VERLARAAG

>member
-1 METTYDPHRIE
+1 METTYDPRRIE
-12 SGVYAAWEEGGRF
+12 SGVYAAWEEGGWF
-25 APRGQ
+25 APRGD

-51 AFQDTIMDTLIRY
+51 AFQDTIMDTLVRY

-69 FDTLWQMGADHAGIA
+69 RDTLWQMGADHAGIA

-95 EGKDRRALGREA
+95 EGTDRRALGREA

-132 SVDWDTE
+132 SVDWETE

-157 LYDKGLIYRGR
+157 LYDKDLVYRGT

-188 EEEGGHLWHIRYP
+188 EEEDGHLWHIHYP
-201 LCDPSRDGA
+201 LCDPPPGGPDR
-210 DCVTVATTRPETM
+210 VTVATTRPETM
-223 LGDVAVAVHPDDPRH
+223 LGDVAVAVHPEDERF

-254 IPVIADE
+254 IPVIADDY
-261 SVVPEFGTGCLKITP
+261 VVREFGTGCLKITP
-276 AHDFNDYAVG
+276 AHDFNDHAVG
-286 ERHRLPS
+286 ERHGLAS
-293 IDIFTEVASLNEN
+293 IDIFTDTASLNEN
-306 APEVY
+306 APPAY
-311 RGLDRFAARERIV
+311 RGLDRFEARERIV
-324 ADLEEAGLLDR
+324 ADLRAAGLLDR
-335 VETCR
+335 VEACR

-345 GERTGAVVEPRLTAQ
+345 GERTGTVVEPRLTAQ
-360 WFVRAAPLAEP
+360 WFVRAAPLAEA

-382 FVPENWARVYFQW
+382 FVPENWAKVYFQW
-395 MRDIEDW
+395 MHDIEDW

-409 WGHRIPAWYDPD
+409 WGHRIPAWYGPD
-421 GNIHV
+421 GGIHV
-426 GRSEAQVRER
+426 GRSEAEVRER
-436 HGLGPD
+436 HRLGPEVV
-442 IALERDPDV
+442 LERDPDV

-464 TLGWPRESERLAG
+464 TLGWPRESERLARY
-477 FYPTSVL
+477 YPTSVL

-499 MMGVEFMDDVP
+499 MMGMEFMEDVP
-510 FEHVYIHGLVLDAD
+510 FDDVYIHGLVLDAD
-524 GEKMSKSKGNIL
+524 GEKMSKSRGNIL

-557 LMKPAD
+557 LMKPGD

-627 NAAPGG
+627 SAAP
-633 GSEPPKDAA
+633 P
-642 PGVCD
+642 
-647 GHGLPRGRDGGPGA
+647 
-661 VPAVA
+661 
-666 DGRDLPD
+666 
-673 RRGSGPDALPSVA
+673 
-686 DGTDLPDRRGNGP
+686 
-699 GAVPWAADGD
+699 AADGHD
-709 DPPDRRGGSGV
+709 
-720 VPCIAD
+720 I
-726 GSDPSDRRG
+726 SDPRG
-735 RSEVVPCIADRWIR
+735 DGQDMAGSVADRWIR
-749 SRLVALAEQV
+749 SRLAALAEQV
-759 RDGFESYRFDYVA
+759 RDGYETYRFDYVA
-772 SSLYDFTWN
+772 ASLYDFTWN

-792 PVLAGPG
+792 PVLSGPD
-799 VPEAARESTRRT
+799 VPAAMRAATRRT

-816 ETLLRFLHPIMP
+816 ETLLRFLHPVMP
-828 FVTEDLWRRVAPAA
+828 FVTEDLWRRVAPVA
-842 GIEGET
+842 GVAGET
-848 VMLQPWPEPGEAD
+848 VMLQPWPEPEEAD
-861 PAAEAEV
+861 PEAEAEV

-873 FVLAVRHVRGEVE
+873 FVLAVRHVRGEMDI
-886 LAPGRRVAVCLQG
+886 ASGRRIAVRLQG
-899 GDALDAERVDA
+899 GDAADAERVET
-910 HRELLESLAR
+910 HRDLLASLAR
-920 LEGFTW
+920 LEDLTW
-926 LDPDAPAPPGAAAF
+926 LEPDAPAPPGATAF
-940 AGALKILLPF
+940 AGALRILLPF

-966 IEKRERDLG
+966 IEKRVRDLG

-1002 EELGRAVGRLRDQ
+1002 AELGRAVGRLRDQ
-1015 VERLARAG
+1015 VERLAGAG

>member
-1 METTYDPHRIE
+1 METTYDPRRIE
-12 SGVYAAWEEGGRF
+12 SGVYAAWEAGGWF
-25 APRGQ
+25 APRGG

-69 FDTLWQMGADHAGIA
+69 FDTLWQAGTDHAGIA

-95 EGKDRRALGREA
+95 EGGDRRSLGREA

-113 DWTRESGG
+113 DWTRRSGG

-132 SVDWDTE
+132 SVDWETE

-157 LYDKGLIYRGR
+157 LHDKGLVYRGR

-180 VSDLEVKS
+180 VSDLEVRS
-188 EEEGGHLWHIRYP
+188 EEEEGRLWRIRYP
-201 LCDPSRDGA
+201 LHDPPPGGPAS
-210 DCVTVATTRPETM
+210 VTVATTRPETL
-223 LGDVAVAVHPDDPRH
+223 LGDTAVAVHPDDRRY

-276 AHDFNDYAVG
+276 AHDFNDHAVG
-286 ERHRLPS
+286 ERHGLPS
-293 IDIFTEVASLNEN
+293 IDVFTDTAALNEN
-306 APEVY
+306 APEAY
-311 RGLDRFAARERIV
+311 RGLDRFAARERVV
-324 ADLEEAGLLDR
+324 ADLREAGLLDG
-335 VETCR
+335 VEAHR

-382 FVPENWARVYFQW
+382 FVPENWAKVYFQW
-395 MRDIEDW
+395 LRDIEDW

-409 WGHRIPAWYDPD
+409 WGHRIPAWYGPD
-421 GNIHV
+421 GGVYV
-426 GRSEAQVRER
+426 GRSEAEVRER
-436 HGLGPD
+436 HGIGPEVR
-442 IALERDPDV
+442 LERDPDV

-464 TLGWPRESERLAG
+464 TLGWPRETERLAR
-477 FYPTSVL
+477 FYPTRVL

-493 WVARMI
+493 WVARMV
-499 MMGVEFMDDVP
+499 MMGVELMGAAP
-510 FEHVYIHGLVLDAD
+510 FDHVYIHGLVLDAD

-557 LMKPAD
+557 LMKPED
-563 APRIAEAT
+563 APRIAAAT

-577 GIPAYGTDALRFTF
+577 GIPPYGTDALRFTF

-627 NAAPGG
+627 SAAPPTGG
-633 GSEPPKDAA
+633 DAGSGDGREA
-642 PGVCD
+642 PA
-647 GHGLPRGRDGGPGA
+647 PRGAGPA
-661 VPAVA
+661 EAPTV
-666 DGRDLPD
+666 
-673 RRGSGPDALPSVA
+673 
-686 DGTDLPDRRGNGP
+686 
-699 GAVPWAADGD
+699 
-709 DPPDRRGGSGV
+709 
-720 VPCIAD
+720 
-726 GSDPSDRRG
+726 
-735 RSEVVPCIADRWIR
+735 ADRWIR
-749 SRLVALAEQV
+749 SRLAALAEQV
-759 RDGFESYRFDYVA
+759 RDGFETYRFDYVA
-772 SSLYDFTWN
+772 ASLYDFTWN

-792 PVLAGPG
+792 PVLAAPDA
-799 VPEAARESTRRT
+799 PEAARAATRRT

-816 ETLLRFLHPIMP
+816 ETLLRLLHPVMP
-828 FVTEDLWRRVAPAA
+828 FLTEDLWRRVAPAA

-848 VMLQPWPEPGEAD
+848 VMIQPWPGTGEAD

-873 FVLAVRHVRGEVE
+873 FVLAVRHVRGEMDI
-886 LAPGRRVAVCLQG
+886 ASGRRIAVALQG
-899 GDALDAERVDA
+899 GGALDAERVEA
-910 HRELLESLAR
+910 HRGLLASLAR
-920 LEGFTW
+920 LERLTW
-926 LDPDAPAPPGAAAF
+926 LDPAAPAPPGAAAF
-940 AGALKILLPF
+940 AGGLRILLPF
-950 EGTVDLAAERA
+950 EGAVDLAAERA

-966 IEKRERDLG
+966 IDKRVRDLG

-1002 EELGRAVGRLRDQ
+1002 AELGRAVGRLRDQ

>member
-1 METTYDPHRIE
+1 METTYDPRRIE
-12 SGVYAAWEEGGRF
+12 SGVYAAWEEGDRF
-25 APRGQ
+25 APRGD

-69 FDTLWQMGADHAGIA
+69 RDTLWQMGTDHAGIA
-84 TQVVVERQLEA
+84 TQVVVERQLES
-95 EGKDRRALGREA
+95 EGRDRRELGREA

-132 SVDWDTE
+132 SVDWETE

-188 EEEGGHLWHIRYP
+188 EEEDGHLWHIHYP
-201 LCDPSRDGA
+201 LCNPIPGGPER
-210 DCVTVATTRPETM
+210 VTVATTRPETM
-223 LGDVAVAVHPDDPRH
+223 LGDVAVAVHPEDPRF
-238 ADLVGREVEL
+238 AGLVGREVEL

-254 IPVIADE
+254 IPIIADDY
-261 SVVPEFGTGCLKITP
+261 VVQEFGTGCLKITP
-276 AHDFNDYAVG
+276 AHDFNDHAVG
-286 ERHRLPS
+286 ERHGLPL
-293 IDIFTEVASLNEN
+293 IDIFTDTASLNEN
-306 APEVY
+306 TPPAY
-311 RGLDRFAARERIV
+311 RGLDRFEARDRIV
-324 ADLEEAGLLDR
+324 EDLREAGLLDR
-335 VETCR
+335 VEACR

-345 GERTGAVVEPRLTAQ
+345 GERTGTVVEPRLTAQ

-382 FVPENWARVYFQW
+382 FVPENWAKVYFQW
-395 MRDIEDW
+395 MHDIEDW

-409 WGHRIPAWYDPD
+409 WGHRIPAWYGPD
-421 GNIHV
+421 GGIYV
-426 GRSEAQVRER
+426 GRSEAEVRER
-436 HGLGPD
+436 HRLGPEVL
-442 IALERDPDV
+442 LERDPDV

-464 TLGWPRESERLAG
+464 TLGWPHASERLARY
-477 FYPTSVL
+477 YPTSVL

-499 MMGVEFMDDVP
+499 MMGTEFMEEVP
-510 FEHVYIHGLVLDAD
+510 FDDVYIHGLVLDAD
-524 GEKMSKSKGNIL
+524 GEKMSKSRGNIL

-557 LMKPAD
+557 LMKPED

-627 NAAPGG
+627 SAAPDGVGNGADVSAEGGDGG
-633 GSEPPKDAA
+633 GA
-642 PGVCD
+642 G
-647 GHGLPRGRDGGPGA
+647 GLAGRPDGGPGA
-661 VPAVA
+661 A
-666 DGRDLPD
+666 
-673 RRGSGPDALPSVA
+673 PSVV
-686 DGTDLPDRRGNGP
+686 DGHDLSDPRGDGA
-699 GAVPWAADGD
+699 GAVP
-709 DPPDRRGGSGV
+709 SV
-720 VPCIAD
+720 
-726 GSDPSDRRG
+726 
-735 RSEVVPCIADRWIR
+735 ADRWIR

-759 RDGFESYRFDYVA
+759 HDGFESYRFDYVA
-772 SSLYDFTWN
+772 ASLYDFTWN

-792 PVLAGPG
+792 PVLAGPD
-799 VPEAARESTRRT
+799 VPETARQATRRT

-816 ETLLRFLHPIMP
+816 ETLLRFLHPVMP
-828 FVTEDLWRRVAPAA
+828 FVTEDLWRRVAPVA
-842 GIEGET
+842 GIEAET
-848 VMLQPWPEPGEAD
+848 VMLQPWPEPGDAD

-873 FVLAVRHVRGEVE
+873 FVLAVRHVRGEMDI
-886 LAPGRRVAVCLQG
+886 ASGRRIAVRLQG
-899 GDALDAERVDA
+899 GDPLDTERVET
-910 HRELLESLAR
+910 HRELLMSLAR
-920 LEGFTW
+920 LDRLDW
-926 LDPDAPAPPGAAAF
+926 LEPDAPAPAGAAAF
-940 AGALKILLPF
+940 VGALRLLLPF

-966 IEKRERDLG
+966 IEKRVRDLG

-1002 EELGRAVGRLRDQ
+1002 AELGRAVGRLRDQ
-1015 VERLARAG
+1015 VERLAGAG